1 MNQTVIFILAFA
13 YLLGLLVGAIPWV
26 NYGILGLGI
35 ILALATALKQV
46 YQQKQ
51 SRKARIQQFIKQK
64 ETRKDALTDPIEF
77 AAKIPK
83 PPRPKLP
90 FWVWLLAGITAFL
103 ASVYLQIRTP
113 QPATNDISQLIL
125 NSGNSQDLLIT
136 VRGEVG
142 SIPRLTRSG
151 RGQFW
156 LNVNQ
161 VNEITN
167 NNTPIAVSRDV
178 KGLVYVT
185 VPLLKATGLYP
196 GESVAIT
203 GSLYQPQPP
212 SNPGGFDF
220 YNYLAQQGSFAGL
233 RGRYISHDDSQPPPW
248 GLWKIRQRITR
259 AQAKLLGVPEGSLLS
274 AMVLGRLAVD
284 LPYDIRDTFV
294 QVGLAHILAASGFQV
309 SFLLGV
315 ILALTQRF
323 SPQIRFILGLLTL
336 LFYLGLTGIS
346 PSVLRATLM
355 GLAVLIALLTQRQTK
370 PLNVL
375 LLVAILLLI
384 VNPLWISDIGFQ
396 LSFLATLGLMV
407 TVPPLMQRLN
417 WMPPFFASLIAVPL
431 AVMIWTLPLQLYI
444 FKVLSPYS
452 ILVNIIASPLISIIT
467 LGGMASALVALFMP
481 GFGSAISQ
489 VLHYPILGLIETAD
503 YFSHLP
509 GNSIAVG
516 SISLIQLITLY
527 SLNLLIWGYFIWVNP
542 QENPKILTSKKGWIP
557 LLFAVTCA
565 ILIVVAPGWYTKTTQ
580 FQATILGTPKEPIL
594 VIEEKGKVT
603 LINSGSQNTAQFVV
617 LPFLNAQGVN
627 EIQGSV
633 ATHPQLGLSIGWP
646 FILENVPIKR
656 FYDNPAPKKTY
667 QATNDVILK
676 ALAQQKGAYVPLI
689 LRQPVMLGS
698 VKLELL
704 NPQPPIIRFEMGQN
718 IWTLLGE
725 TSINDQKQLMESQSL
740 TPTQVLWWSG
750 EPLSPEI
757 LSVFKPKI
765 AIASSN
771 SIDPKTVQILSQQ
784 QTQIFWTGRD
794 GAIRWTPT
802 QGFETTLDFDET
814 DGSLL

>member
-1 MNQTVIFILAFA
+1 MNQTVILILAFA
-13 YLLGLLVGAIPWV
+13 YLLGLLVGVIPGG
-26 NYGILGLGI
+26 NYAILGLGI
-35 ILALATALKQV
+35 ILAIATALKQV

-51 SRKARIQQFIKQK
+51 SRQARIKQFTRQKQ
-64 ETRKDALTDPIEF
+64 TRKDALTDPIEF
-77 AAKIPK
+77 VDKIPK
-83 PPRPKLP
+83 IPRPKIP
-90 FWVWLLAGITAFL
+90 FWVWLLAGIIAFL

-113 QPATNDISQLIL
+113 QPATNDISQLII

-136 VRGEVG
+136 VRGEVS

-156 LNVNQ
+156 LQVNQ

-167 NNTPIAVSRDV
+167 NNTTIAVSKDV
-178 KGLVYVT
+178 SGLVYVT

-196 GESVAIT
+196 GESIAIT
-203 GSLYQPQPP
+203 GSLYKPQPP

-220 YNYLAQQGSFAGL
+220 QNYLAQQGSFTGL

-259 AQAKLLGVPEGSLLS
+259 AQAQLLGVPKGSLLS

-284 LPYDIRDTFV
+284 LPYDIRDIFV

-315 ILALTQRF
+315 ILAITQKF
-323 SPQIRFILGLLTL
+323 SPRIRFGLGLLTL
-336 LFYLGLTGIS
+336 LIYLGLTGIS

-375 LLVAILLLI
+375 LIVAILLLI
-384 VNPLWISDIGFQ
+384 ANPTWIYDIGFQ

-407 TVPPLMQRLN
+407 TVPALMERLN

-431 AVMIWTLPLQLYI
+431 SALIWTLPLQLYF

-467 LGGMASALVALFMP
+467 LGGMASALSALLIP
-481 GFGSAISQ
+481 SFGSAIAQ
-489 VLHYPILGLIETAD
+489 FLNYPILGLIEIAK
-503 YFSHLP
+503 YFSQLP

-527 SLNLLIWGYFIWVNP
+527 SLIVIIWVYFTWINP
-542 QENPKILTSKKGWIP
+542 ASNPKFSRSKTQFIP
-557 LLFAVTCA
+557 VLFAVTLA
-565 ILIVVAPGWYTKTTQ
+565 LLIVIIPSWYTKTLG
-580 FQATILGTPKEPIL
+580 FQATLLSTPQEPIL
-594 VIEEKGKVT
+594 VIEEKGQVT
-603 LINSGSQNTAQFVV
+603 LINSGSQNTAKFAI
-617 LPFLNAQGVN
+617 LPFLNAQGIN
-627 EIQGSV
+627 AINNAV
-633 ATHPQLGLSIGWP
+633 ATHSQLGLSIGWP
-646 FILENVPIKR
+646 LILENIPIQT
-656 FYDNPAPKKTY
+656 FYDNPTPKKNY
-667 QATNDVILK
+667 QATNEIILK
-676 ALAQQKGAYVPLI
+676 ALAQQKGNYVSLTVG
-689 LRQPVMLGS
+689 QPIMLGS
-698 VKLELL
+698 VELELL
-704 NPQPPIIRFEMGQN
+704 NAQPPVIQFKIGQN
-718 IWTLLGE
+718 LWTLLGE
-725 TSINDQKQLMESQSL
+725 TSISEQQQLIQKLKS
-740 TPTQVLWWSG
+740 TQVLWWSG
-750 EPLSPEI
+750 ESLTPEL
-757 LSVFKPKI
+757 LSVLTPKI

-771 SIDPKTVQILSQQ
+771 SIDPKTVETLNQQ

-794 GAIRWTPT
+794 GALRWTPT
-802 QGFETTLDFDET
+802 QGFETTLDFDQT
-814 DGSLL
+814 DGSFL

>member
-1 MNQTVIFILAFA
+1 MAIFILAFA
-13 YLLGLLVGAIPWV
+13 YLLGLLVTAIPGG
-26 NYGILGLGI
+26 NYAILGLGI
-35 ILALATALKQV
+35 LLAIATALKQV

-51 SRKARIQQFIKQK
+51 FRKARIQQFIKQK
-64 ETRKDALTDPIEF
+64 ESRKDALKDPIEF
-77 AAKIPK
+77 SEKISK
-83 PPRPKLP
+83 TPRPKMP
-90 FWVWLLAGITAFL
+90 FWVWLLAGIIAFL

-113 QPATNDISQLIL
+113 QPASDDISNLIL

-136 VRGEVG
+136 VRGEIN

-156 LNVNQ
+156 LKANQ

-167 NNTPIAVSRDV
+167 NNTPISVGRDV
-178 KGLVYVT
+178 SGLVYVT
-185 VPLLKATGLYP
+185 LPLLKTTGLYP
-196 GESVAIT
+196 GESIAIT

-212 SNPGGFDF
+212 SNPGGFNF
-220 YNYLAQQGSFAGL
+220 KKYLAQQGAFAGL
-233 RGRYISHDDSQPPPW
+233 RGRYISHDDSQPAPW

-284 LPYDIRDTFV
+284 LPYEIRDIFV

-309 SFLLGV
+309 SFLLGI
-315 ILALTQRF
+315 ILAVTQRF
-323 SPQIRFILGLLTL
+323 SPKIRFSLGLLTL
-336 LFYLGLTGIS
+336 LLYLGLTGIS

-355 GLAVLIALLTQRQTK
+355 GLAVLIALVSQRQTK

-375 LLVAILLLI
+375 LGVAILLLI
-384 VNPLWISDIGFQ
+384 ANPTWIFDIGFQ

-407 TVPPLMQRLN
+407 TVPPLMQGLN

-431 AVMIWTLPLQLYI
+431 AVTIWTLPLQLYI
-444 FKVLSPYS
+444 FNVLSPYS

-467 LGGMASALVALFMP
+467 LGGMASALVALMLP
-481 GFGSAISQ
+481 GMGSLIAQ
-489 VLHYPILGLIETAD
+489 GLHYPIFGLIETAD
-503 YFSHLP
+503 YFSQLP

-516 SISLIQLITLY
+516 RISLMQLIALY
-527 SLNLLIWGYFIWVNP
+527 SLNLLIWGYFIWLNP
-542 QENPKILTSKKGWIP
+542 DSNPRFSTSKKGLIP
-557 LLFAVTCA
+557 ILFSVTLAV
-565 ILIVVAPGWYTKTTQ
+565 LIVVAPGWYTKTSQ

-594 VIEEKGKVT
+594 VIEEQGKVT
-603 LINSGSQNTAQFVV
+603 LINSGSQNTAKFVV

-627 EIQGSV
+627 EIQWSV
-633 ATHPQLGLSIGWP
+633 ATHSQLGLSIGWP
-646 FILENVPIKR
+646 LILENIPIKT

-676 ALAQQKGAYVPLI
+676 TLNQQKGSYIPLT
-689 LRQPVMLGS
+689 LGQPIMLGS
-698 VKLELL
+698 VQIELL
-704 NPQPPIIRFEMGQN
+704 NAQPPVIRFKLGQKV
-718 IWTLLGE
+718 WTLLGE
-725 TSINDQKQLMESQSL
+725 TTPNDQNQLLEGQKL

-750 EPLSPEI
+750 EPLTAEI
-757 LSVFKPKI
+757 LSVLKPEI

-771 SIDPKTVQILSQQ
+771 SIDAKTVETLSQQ

-794 GAIRWTPT
+794 GALRWTPT

-814 DGSLL
+814 DGSFL

>member
-1 MNQTVIFILAFA
+1 MVIFILAFA
-13 YLLGLLVGAIPWV
+13 YLLGLLVSAIPWG
-26 NYGILGLGI
+26 NLAILGLGI
-35 ILALATALKQV
+35 LLAIATALKQV

-51 SRKARIQQFIKQK
+51 FRKARIQQFIKQK
-64 ETRKDALTDPIEF
+64 ESRKDALKDPIEF
-77 AAKIPK
+77 SEKISK
-83 PPRPKLP
+83 TPRPKMP
-90 FWVWLLAGITAFL
+90 FWVWLLAGIIAFL

-113 QPATNDISQLIL
+113 QPASDDISNLIL

-136 VRGEVG
+136 VRGEIN

-156 LNVNQ
+156 LKANQ

-167 NNTPIAVSRDV
+167 NNTPISVGRDV
-178 KGLVYVT
+178 SGLVYVT
-185 VPLLKATGLYP
+185 LPLLKTTGLYP
-196 GESVAIT
+196 GESIAIT

-212 SNPGGFDF
+212 SNPGGFNF
-220 YNYLAQQGSFAGL
+220 KKYLAQQGAFAGL
-233 RGRYISHDDSQPPPW
+233 RGRYISHDDSQPAPW

-284 LPYDIRDTFV
+284 LPYEIRDIFV

-309 SFLLGV
+309 SFLLGI
-315 ILALTQRF
+315 ILAVTQRF
-323 SPQIRFILGLLTL
+323 SPKIRFSLGLLTL
-336 LFYLGLTGIS
+336 LLYLGLTGIS

-355 GLAVLIALLTQRQTK
+355 GLAVLIALVSQRQTK

-375 LLVAILLLI
+375 LGVAILLLI
-384 VNPLWISDIGFQ
+384 ANPTWIFDIGFQ

-407 TVPPLMQRLN
+407 TVPPLMQGLN

-431 AVMIWTLPLQLYI
+431 AVTIWTLPLQLYI
-444 FKVLSPYS
+444 FNVLSPYS

-467 LGGMASALVALFMP
+467 LGGMASALVALMLP
-481 GFGSAISQ
+481 GMGSLIAQ
-489 VLHYPILGLIETAD
+489 GLHYPIFGLIETAD
-503 YFSHLP
+503 YFSQLP

-516 SISLIQLITLY
+516 RISLMQLIALY
-527 SLNLLIWGYFIWVNP
+527 SLNLLIWGYFIWLNP
-542 QENPKILTSKKGWIP
+542 DSNPRFSTSKKGLIP
-557 LLFAVTCA
+557 ILFSVTLAV
-565 ILIVVAPGWYTKTTQ
+565 LIVVAPGWYTKTSQ

-594 VIEEKGKVT
+594 VIEEQGKVT
-603 LINSGSQNTAQFVV
+603 LINSGSQNTAKFVV

-627 EIQGSV
+627 EIQWSV
-633 ATHPQLGLSIGWP
+633 ATHSQLGLSIGWP
-646 FILENVPIKR
+646 LILENIPIKT

-667 QATNDVILK
+667 QATTDVILK
-676 ALAQQKGAYVPLI
+676 TLNQQKGSYIPLT
-689 LRQPVMLGS
+689 LGQPIMLGS
-698 VKLELL
+698 VQIELL
-704 NPQPPIIRFEMGQN
+704 NAQPPVIRFKLGQKV
-718 IWTLLGE
+718 WTLLGE
-725 TSINDQKQLMESQSL
+725 TTPNDQNQLLEGQKL

-750 EPLSPEI
+750 EPLTAEI
-757 LSVFKPKI
+757 LSVLKPEI

-771 SIDPKTVQILSQQ
+771 SIDAKTVETLSQQ

-794 GAIRWTPT
+794 GALRWTPT

-814 DGSLL
+814 DGSFL

>member
-1 MNQTVIFILAFA
+1 MVIFILAFA
-13 YLLGLLVGAIPWV
+13 YLLGLLVSAIPWG
-26 NYGILGLGI
+26 NLAILGLGI
-35 ILALATALKQV
+35 LLAIATALKQV

-51 SRKARIQQFIKQK
+51 FRKARIQQFIKQK
-64 ETRKDALTDPIEF
+64 ESRKDALKDPIEF
-77 AAKIPK
+77 SEKISK
-83 PPRPKLP
+83 TPRPKMP
-90 FWVWLLAGITAFL
+90 FWVWLLAGIIAFL

-113 QPATNDISQLIL
+113 QPASDDISNLIL

-136 VRGEVG
+136 VRGEIN

-156 LNVNQ
+156 LKANQ

-167 NNTPIAVSRDV
+167 NNTPISVGRDV
-178 KGLVYVT
+178 SGLVYVT
-185 VPLLKATGLYP
+185 LPLLKTTGLYP
-196 GESVAIT
+196 GESIAIT

-212 SNPGGFDF
+212 SNPGGFNF
-220 YNYLAQQGSFAGL
+220 KKYLAQQGAFAGL
-233 RGRYISHDDSQPPPW
+233 RGRYISHDDSQPAPW

-284 LPYDIRDTFV
+284 LPYEIRDIFV

-309 SFLLGV
+309 SFLLGI
-315 ILALTQRF
+315 ILAVTQRF
-323 SPQIRFILGLLTL
+323 SPKIRFSLGLLTL
-336 LFYLGLTGIS
+336 LLYLGLTGIS

-355 GLAVLIALLTQRQTK
+355 GLAVLIALVSQRQTK

-375 LLVAILLLI
+375 LGVAILLLI
-384 VNPLWISDIGFQ
+384 ANPTWIFDIGFQ
-396 LSFLATLGLMV
+396 LSFLATLGLMG
-407 TVPPLMQRLN
+407 TVPPLMQGLN

-431 AVMIWTLPLQLYI
+431 AVTIWTLPLQLYI
-444 FKVLSPYS
+444 FNVLSPYS

-467 LGGMASALVALFMP
+467 LGGMASALVALMLP
-481 GFGSAISQ
+481 GMGSLIAQ
-489 VLHYPILGLIETAD
+489 GLHYPIFGLIETAD
-503 YFSHLP
+503 YFSQLP

-516 SISLIQLITLY
+516 RISLMQLIALY
-527 SLNLLIWGYFIWVNP
+527 SLNLLIWGYFIWLNP
-542 QENPKILTSKKGWIP
+542 DSNPRFSTSKKGLIP
-557 LLFAVTCA
+557 ILFSVTLAV
-565 ILIVVAPGWYTKTTQ
+565 LIVVAPGWYTKTSQ

-594 VIEEKGKVT
+594 VIEEQGKVT
-603 LINSGSQNTAQFVV
+603 LINSGSQNTAKFVV

-627 EIQGSV
+627 EIQWSV
-633 ATHPQLGLSIGWP
+633 ATHSQLGLSIGWP
-646 FILENVPIKR
+646 LILENIPIKT

-676 ALAQQKGAYVPLI
+676 TLNQQKGSYIPLT
-689 LRQPVMLGS
+689 LGQPIMLGS
-698 VKLELL
+698 VQIELL
-704 NPQPPIIRFEMGQN
+704 NAQPPVIRFKLGQKV
-718 IWTLLGE
+718 WTLLGE
-725 TSINDQKQLMESQSL
+725 TTPNDQNQLLEGQKL

-750 EPLSPEI
+750 EPLTAEI
-757 LSVFKPKI
+757 LSVLKPEI

-771 SIDPKTVQILSQQ
+771 SIDAKTVETLSQQ

-794 GAIRWTPT
+794 GALRWTPT

-814 DGSLL
+814 DGSFL

>member
-1 MNQTVIFILAFA
+1 MNQTVILILAFA
-13 YLLGLLVGAIPWV
+13 YLLGLLVGAIPGG
-26 NYGILGLGI
+26 NYALLGLGI
-35 ILALATALKQV
+35 ILAIATALQQI

-77 AAKIPK
+77 ATKVPK
-83 PPRPKLP
+83 LPRPKLP

-103 ASVYLQIRTP
+103 ASVYLQIKTP
-113 QPATNDISQLIL
+113 QPSLNDISQLIL

-136 VRGEVG
+136 VRGEVN

-156 LNVNQ
+156 LKVNQ

-178 KGLVYVT
+178 TGLVYVT

-196 GESVAIT
+196 GESIAIT
-203 GSLYQPQPP
+203 GSLYKPQPP
-212 SNPGGFDF
+212 SNPGGFNF
-220 YNYLAQQGSFAGL
+220 QNYLAQQGSFAGL

-284 LPYDIRDTFV
+284 LPYNIRDIFV

-309 SFLLGV
+309 SFLLGI
-315 ILALTQRF
+315 ILAITQKF
-323 SPQIRFILGLLTL
+323 SPTVRFNLGLLTL
-336 LFYLGLTGIS
+336 LIYLGLTGIS

-355 GLAVLIALLTQRQTK
+355 GLAVLIALVTQRQTK
-370 PLNVL
+370 PLSVL
-375 LLVAILLLI
+375 LMVAILLLI
-384 VNPLWISDIGFQ
+384 VNPTWIFDIGFQ

-407 TVPPLMQRLN
+407 TVPSLMQGLN

-431 AVMIWTLPLQLYI
+431 AAIIWTLPLQLYV
-444 FKVLSPYS
+444 FKALCPYS

-467 LGGMASALVALFMP
+467 LGGMASALVSLFLP
-481 GFGSAISQ
+481 GLGSAIAQ
-489 VLHYPILGLIETAD
+489 LLHYPILGLIETAD
-503 YFSHLP
+503 YFSQLP

-516 SISLIQLITLY
+516 SISLIQLIVLY
-527 SLNLLIWGYFIWVNP
+527 SLNLLIWAYFTVINRPSNP
-542 QENPKILTSKKGWIP
+542 RFASSKKGLIP
-557 LLFAVTCA
+557 ILFTVTIAV
-565 ILIVVAPGWYTKTTQ
+565 LIVVVPSWYTKNIQ
-580 FQATILGTPKEPIL
+580 FQATILSTPKEPIL

-603 LINSGSQNTAQFVV
+603 LINSGSQNTAQFAV

-633 ATHPQLGLSIGWP
+633 ATHSQLGLSIGWP
-646 FILENVPIKR
+646 LILENIPIKT

-667 QATNDVILK
+667 QATNEVILK
-676 ALAQQKGAYVPLI
+676 TLAQQKGAYVPLK

-698 VKLELL
+698 VKIELL
-704 NPQPPIIRFEMGQN
+704 NAQPPVIQFQIGQN
-718 IWTLLGE
+718 TWTLLGE
-725 TSINDQKQLMESQSL
+725 TSPSDQQQLIQTQSVNS
-740 TPTQVLWWSG
+740 TQVLWWSG
-750 EPLSPEI
+750 EPLTPEL
-757 LSVFKPKI
+757 LSVLTPKI

-771 SIDPKTVQILSQQ
+771 SIDPKTVETLSQQ

-794 GAIRWTPT
+794 GALRWTPT
-802 QGFETTLDFDET
+802 QGFETTLDFDQT
-814 DGSLL
+814 DGSFL

>member
-1 MNQTVIFILAFA
+1 MVILILAFA
-13 YLLGLLVGAIPWV
+13 YLLGLLVTAIPGG
-26 NYGILGLGI
+26 NYAILGLGI
-35 ILALATALKQV
+35 LLAIATALKQV

-51 SRKARIQQFIKQK
+51 FRKARIQQFIKQK
-64 ETRKDALTDPIEF
+64 ETRKDALKDPIEF
-77 AAKIPK
+77 ADKISK
-83 PPRPKLP
+83 TPRPKMP
-90 FWVWLLAGITAFL
+90 FWVWLLAGIIAFL

-113 QPATNDISQLIL
+113 QPASDDISNLIL

-136 VRGEVG
+136 VRGEIN

-156 LNVNQ
+156 LKANQ

-167 NNTPIAVSRDV
+167 NNTPISVGRDV
-178 KGLVYVT
+178 SGLVYVT
-185 VPLLKATGLYP
+185 LPLLKTTGLYP
-196 GESVAIT
+196 GESIAIT

-212 SNPGGFDF
+212 SNPGGFNF
-220 YNYLAQQGSFAGL
+220 KKYLAQQGAFAGL
-233 RGRYISHDDSQPPPW
+233 RGRYISHDDSQPAPW

-284 LPYDIRDTFV
+284 LPYEIRDIFV

-309 SFLLGV
+309 SFLLGI
-315 ILALTQRF
+315 ILAVTQRF
-323 SPQIRFILGLLTL
+323 SPKIRFSLGLLTL
-336 LFYLGLTGIS
+336 LLYLGLTGIS

-355 GLAVLIALLTQRQTK
+355 GLAVLIALVSQRQTK

-375 LLVAILLLI
+375 LGVAILLLI
-384 VNPLWISDIGFQ
+384 ANPTWIFDIGFQ

-407 TVPPLMQRLN
+407 TVPPLMQGLN

-431 AVMIWTLPLQLYI
+431 AVTIWTLPLQLYI
-444 FKVLSPYS
+444 FNVLSPYS

-467 LGGMASALVALFMP
+467 LGGMASALVALMLP
-481 GFGSAISQ
+481 GMGSLIAQ
-489 VLHYPILGLIETAD
+489 GLHYPIFGLIETAD
-503 YFSHLP
+503 YFSQLP

-516 SISLIQLITLY
+516 RISLMQLIALY
-527 SLNLLIWGYFIWVNP
+527 SLNLLIWGYFIWFNSDSNP
-542 QENPKILTSKKGWIP
+542 RFSTSKKGLIP
-557 LLFAVTCA
+557 ILFSVTLAV
-565 ILIVVAPGWYTKTTQ
+565 LIVVAPGWYTKTSQ

-594 VIEEKGKVT
+594 VIEEQGKVT
-603 LINSGSQNTAQFVV
+603 LINSGSQNTAKFVV

-627 EIQGSV
+627 EIQWSV
-633 ATHPQLGLSIGWP
+633 ATHSQLGLSIGWP
-646 FILENVPIKR
+646 LILENVPIKT

-676 ALAQQKGAYVPLI
+676 TLNQQKGSYIPLT
-689 LRQPVMLGS
+689 LGQPIMLGS
-698 VKLELL
+698 VQIELL
-704 NPQPPIIRFEMGQN
+704 NAQPPVIRFKLGQKV
-718 IWTLLGE
+718 WTLLGE
-725 TSINDQKQLMESQSL
+725 TTPNDQNQLLEGQKL

-750 EPLSPEI
+750 EPLTAEI
-757 LSVFKPKI
+757 LSVLKPEI

-771 SIDPKTVQILSQQ
+771 SIDPKTVETLSQQ
-784 QTQIFWTGRD
+784 RTQIFWTGRD
-794 GAIRWTPT
+794 GALRWTPT

-814 DGSLL
+814 DGSFL

>member
-1 MNQTVIFILAFA
+1 MVILILAFA
-13 YLLGLLVGAIPWV
+13 YLLGLLVTAIPGG
-26 NYGILGLGI
+26 NYAILGLGI
-35 ILALATALKQV
+35 LLAIATALKQV

-51 SRKARIQQFIKQK
+51 FRKARIQQFIKQK
-64 ETRKDALTDPIEF
+64 ETRKDALKDPIEF
-77 AAKIPK
+77 ADKISK
-83 PPRPKLP
+83 TPRPKMP
-90 FWVWLLAGITAFL
+90 FWVWLLAGIIAFL

-113 QPATNDISQLIL
+113 QPASDDISNLIL

-136 VRGEVG
+136 VRGEIN

-156 LNVNQ
+156 LKANQ

-167 NNTPIAVSRDV
+167 NNTPISVGRDV
-178 KGLVYVT
+178 SGLVYVT
-185 VPLLKATGLYP
+185 LPLLKTTGLYP
-196 GESVAIT
+196 GESIAIT

-212 SNPGGFDF
+212 SNPGGFNF
-220 YNYLAQQGSFAGL
+220 KKYLAQQGAFAGL
-233 RGRYISHDDSQPPPW
+233 RGRYISHDDSQPAPW

-284 LPYDIRDTFV
+284 LPYEIRDIFV

-309 SFLLGV
+309 SFLLGI
-315 ILALTQRF
+315 ILAVTQRF
-323 SPQIRFILGLLTL
+323 SPKIRFSLGLLTL
-336 LFYLGLTGIS
+336 LLYLGLTGIS

-355 GLAVLIALLTQRQTK
+355 GLAVLIALVSQRQTK

-375 LLVAILLLI
+375 LGVAILLLI
-384 VNPLWISDIGFQ
+384 ANPTWIFDIGFQ

-407 TVPPLMQRLN
+407 TVPPLMQGLN

-431 AVMIWTLPLQLYI
+431 AVTIWTLPLQLYI
-444 FKVLSPYS
+444 FNVLSPYS

-467 LGGMASALVALFMP
+467 LGGMASALVALMLP
-481 GFGSAISQ
+481 GMGSLIAQ
-489 VLHYPILGLIETAD
+489 GLHYPIFGLIETAD
-503 YFSHLP
+503 YFSQLP

-516 SISLIQLITLY
+516 RISLMQLIALY
-527 SLNLLIWGYFIWVNP
+527 SLNLLIWGYFIWFNSDSNP
-542 QENPKILTSKKGWIP
+542 RFSTSKKGLIP
-557 LLFAVTCA
+557 ILFCVTLAV
-565 ILIVVAPGWYTKTTQ
+565 LIVVAPGWYTKTSQ

-594 VIEEKGKVT
+594 VIEEQGKVT
-603 LINSGSQNTAQFVV
+603 LINSGSQNTAKFVV

-627 EIQGSV
+627 EIHWSV
-633 ATHPQLGLSIGWP
+633 ATHSQLGLSIGWP
-646 FILENVPIKR
+646 LILENIPIKT

-676 ALAQQKGAYVPLI
+676 TLNQQKGSYIPLT
-689 LRQPVMLGS
+689 LGQPIMLGS
-698 VKLELL
+698 VQIELL
-704 NPQPPIIRFEMGQN
+704 NAQPPVIRFKLGQKV
-718 IWTLLGE
+718 WTLLGE
-725 TSINDQKQLMESQSL
+725 TTPNDQNQLLEGQKL

-750 EPLSPEI
+750 EPLTAEI
-757 LSVFKPKI
+757 LSVLKPEI

-771 SIDPKTVQILSQQ
+771 SIDAKTVETLSQQ

-794 GAIRWTPT
+794 GALRWTPT

-814 DGSLL
+814 DGSFL

>member
-1 MNQTVIFILAFA
+1 MNQTVILILAFA
-13 YLLGLLVGAIPWV
+13 YLLGLLVGVIPGG
-26 NYGILGLGI
+26 NYAILGLGI
-35 ILALATALKQV
+35 ILAIATALQQL

-51 SRKARIQQFIKQK
+51 SRQARIKQFTHQKQ
-64 ETRKDALTDPIEF
+64 TRKDALTDPIEF
-77 AAKIPK
+77 AAKVPK
-83 PPRPKLP
+83 ITRPKFP

-113 QPATNDISQLIL
+113 QPAANDISQLII

-136 VRGEVG
+136 VRGEVS

-156 LNVNQ
+156 LEVNQ

-167 NNTPIAVSRDV
+167 NNTPISVSKDV
-178 KGLVYVT
+178 SGLVYVT

-196 GESVAIT
+196 GESIAIT
-203 GSLYQPQPP
+203 GSLYKPQPP

-220 YNYLAQQGSFAGL
+220 QNYLAQQGSFTGL

-259 AQAKLLGVPEGSLLS
+259 AQAQLLGVPNGSLLS

-284 LPYDIRDTFV
+284 LPYDIRDIFV

-309 SFLLGV
+309 SFLLGI
-315 ILALTQRF
+315 ILAITQKFSPKVRF
-323 SPQIRFILGLLTL
+323 SLGLLTL
-336 LFYLGLTGIS
+336 LIYLGLTGIS
-346 PSVLRATLM
+346 PSVLRASLM

-370 PLNVL
+370 PLSVL
-375 LLVAILLLI
+375 LIVAILLLI
-384 VNPLWISDIGFQ
+384 VNPAWIFDIGFQ
-396 LSFLATLGLMV
+396 LSFLATLGLLV
-407 TVPPLMQRLN
+407 TVPPLMERLN

-431 AVMIWTLPLQLYI
+431 AAMIWTLPLQLYV

-452 ILVNIIASPLISIIT
+452 ILVNIVASPLISLIT
-467 LGGMASALVALFMP
+467 LGGMASALSALLLP
-481 GFGSAISQ
+481 SLGSAIAQ
-489 VLHYPILGLIETAD
+489 FLYYPILGLIEIAK

-527 SLNLLIWGYFIWVNP
+527 SLNLLIWAYFTRINP
-542 QENPKILTSKKGWIP
+542 ESNPRFSLSKKGFIP
-557 LLFAVTCA
+557 ILFTVTLALL
-565 ILIVVAPGWYTKTTQ
+565 IIIVPSWYTKTAQ
-580 FQATILGTPKEPIL
+580 FQATILSTPKEPIL
-594 VIEEKGKVT
+594 VIEEKGQVT
-603 LINSGSQNTAQFVV
+603 LINSGSQNTAKFAV

-627 EIQGSV
+627 EITNSV

-646 FILENVPIKR
+646 LILENIPIKT

-667 QATNDVILK
+667 QATNETILK
-676 ALAQQKGAYVPLI
+676 VLAQQKGNYIPLK
-689 LRQPVMLGS
+689 LRQPIILGS
-698 VKLELL
+698 VKIELL
-704 NPQPPIIRFEMGQN
+704 NAQPPVIQFKIGQN
-718 IWTLLGE
+718 TWTLLGA
-725 TSINDQKQLMESQSL
+725 TSASDQQQLIQNQNLSS
-740 TPTQVLWWSG
+740 TQVLWWSG
-750 EPLSPEI
+750 EPLTPEL
-757 LSVFKPKI
+757 LSVLTPKI

-771 SIDPKTVQILSQQ
+771 SIDPKTVETLAKQR
-784 QTQIFWTGRD
+784 TQIFWTGRD
-794 GAIRWTPT
+794 GALRWTPT
-802 QGFETTLDFDET
+802 QGFETTLDFDQT

>member
-1 MNQTVIFILAFA
+1 MVIFILAFA
-13 YLLGLLVGAIPWV
+13 YLLGLLVSAIPWG
-26 NYGILGLGI
+26 NLAILGLGI
-35 ILALATALKQV
+35 LLAIATALKQV

-51 SRKARIQQFIKQK
+51 FRKARIQQFIKQK
-64 ETRKDALTDPIEF
+64 ETRKDALKDPIEF
-77 AAKIPK
+77 SEKISK
-83 PPRPKLP
+83 TPRPKMP
-90 FWVWLLAGITAFL
+90 FWVWLLAGIIAFL

-113 QPATNDISQLIL
+113 QPASDDISNLIL

-136 VRGEVG
+136 VRGEIN

-156 LNVNQ
+156 LKANQ

-167 NNTPIAVSRDV
+167 NNTPISVGRDV
-178 KGLVYVT
+178 SGLVYVT
-185 VPLLKATGLYP
+185 LPLLKTTGLYP
-196 GESVAIT
+196 GESIAIT

-212 SNPGGFDF
+212 SNPGGFNF
-220 YNYLAQQGSFAGL
+220 KKYLAQQGAFAGL
-233 RGRYISHDDSQPPPW
+233 RGRYISHDDSQPAPW

-284 LPYDIRDTFV
+284 LPYEIRDIFV

-309 SFLLGV
+309 SFLLGI
-315 ILALTQRF
+315 ILAVTQRF
-323 SPQIRFILGLLTL
+323 SPKIRFSLGLLTL
-336 LFYLGLTGIS
+336 LLYLGLTGIS

-355 GLAVLIALLTQRQTK
+355 GLAVLIALVSQRQTK

-375 LLVAILLLI
+375 LGVAILLLI
-384 VNPLWISDIGFQ
+384 ANPTWIFDIGFQ

-407 TVPPLMQRLN
+407 TVPPLMQGLN

-431 AVMIWTLPLQLYI
+431 AVTIWTLPLQLYI
-444 FKVLSPYS
+444 FNVLSPYS

-467 LGGMASALVALFMP
+467 LGGMASALVALMLP
-481 GFGSAISQ
+481 GMGSLIAQ
-489 VLHYPILGLIETAD
+489 GLHYPIFGLIETAD
-503 YFSHLP
+503 YFSQLP

-516 SISLIQLITLY
+516 RISLMQLIALY
-527 SLNLLIWGYFIWVNP
+527 SLNLLIWGYFIWLNP
-542 QENPKILTSKKGWIP
+542 DSNPRFSTSKKGLIP
-557 LLFAVTCA
+557 ILFSVTLAV
-565 ILIVVAPGWYTKTTQ
+565 LIVVAPGWYTKTSQ

-594 VIEEKGKVT
+594 VIEEQGKVT
-603 LINSGSQNTAQFVV
+603 LINSGSQNTAKFVV

-627 EIQGSV
+627 EIQWSV
-633 ATHPQLGLSIGWP
+633 ATHSQLGLSIGWP
-646 FILENVPIKR
+646 LILENIPIKT

-676 ALAQQKGAYVPLI
+676 TLNQQKGSYIPLT
-689 LRQPVMLGS
+689 LGQPIMLGS
-698 VKLELL
+698 VQIELL
-704 NPQPPIIRFEMGQN
+704 NAQPPVIRFKLGQKV
-718 IWTLLGE
+718 WTLLGE
-725 TSINDQKQLMESQSL
+725 TTPNDQNQLLEGQKL

-750 EPLSPEI
+750 EPLTAEI
-757 LSVFKPKI
+757 LSVLKPEI

-771 SIDPKTVQILSQQ
+771 SIDAKTVETLSQQ

-794 GAIRWTPT
+794 GALRWTPT

-814 DGSLL
+814 DGSFL

>member
-1 MNQTVIFILAFA
+1 MAIFILAFA
-13 YLLGLLVGAIPWV
+13 YLLGLLVSAIPWG
-26 NYGILGLGI
+26 NLAILGLGI
-35 ILALATALKQV
+35 LLAIATALKQV

-51 SRKARIQQFIKQK
+51 FRKARIQQFIKQK
-64 ETRKDALTDPIEF
+64 ESRKDALKDPIEF
-77 AAKIPK
+77 SEKISK
-83 PPRPKLP
+83 TPRPKMP
-90 FWVWLLAGITAFL
+90 FWVWLLAGIIAFL

-113 QPATNDISQLIL
+113 QPASDDISNLIL

-136 VRGEVG
+136 VRGEIN

-156 LNVNQ
+156 LKANQ

-167 NNTPIAVSRDV
+167 NNTPISVGRDV
-178 KGLVYVT
+178 SGLVYVT
-185 VPLLKATGLYP
+185 LPLLKTTGLYP
-196 GESVAIT
+196 GESIAIT

-212 SNPGGFDF
+212 SNPGGFNF
-220 YNYLAQQGSFAGL
+220 KKYLAQQGAFAGL
-233 RGRYISHDDSQPPPW
+233 RGRYISHDDSQPAPW

-284 LPYDIRDTFV
+284 LPYEIRDIFV

-309 SFLLGV
+309 SFLLGI
-315 ILALTQRF
+315 ILAVTQRF
-323 SPQIRFILGLLTL
+323 SPKIRFSLGLLTL
-336 LFYLGLTGIS
+336 LLYLGLTGIS

-355 GLAVLIALLTQRQTK
+355 GLAVLIALVSQRQTK

-375 LLVAILLLI
+375 LGVAILLLI
-384 VNPLWISDIGFQ
+384 ANPTWIFDIGFQ

-407 TVPPLMQRLN
+407 TVPPLMQGLN

-431 AVMIWTLPLQLYI
+431 AVTIWTLPLQLYI
-444 FKVLSPYS
+444 FNVLSPYS

-467 LGGMASALVALFMP
+467 LGGMASALVALMLP
-481 GFGSAISQ
+481 GMGSLIAQ
-489 VLHYPILGLIETAD
+489 GLHYPIFGLIETAD
-503 YFSHLP
+503 YFSQLP

-516 SISLIQLITLY
+516 RISLMQLIALY
-527 SLNLLIWGYFIWVNP
+527 SLNLLIWGYFIWLNP
-542 QENPKILTSKKGWIP
+542 DSNPRFSTSKKGLIP
-557 LLFAVTCA
+557 ILFSVTLAV
-565 ILIVVAPGWYTKTTQ
+565 LIVVAPGWYTKTSQ

-594 VIEEKGKVT
+594 VIEEQGKVT
-603 LINSGSQNTAQFVV
+603 LINSGSQNTAKFVV

-627 EIQGSV
+627 EIQWSV
-633 ATHPQLGLSIGWP
+633 ATHSQLGLSIGWP
-646 FILENVPIKR
+646 LILENIPIKT

-676 ALAQQKGAYVPLI
+676 TLNQQKGSYIPLT
-689 LRQPVMLGS
+689 LGQPIMLGS
-698 VKLELL
+698 VQIELL
-704 NPQPPIIRFEMGQN
+704 NAQPPVIRFKLGQKV
-718 IWTLLGE
+718 WTLLGE
-725 TSINDQKQLMESQSL
+725 TTPNDQNQLLEGQKL

-750 EPLSPEI
+750 EPLTAEI
-757 LSVFKPKI
+757 LSVLKPEI

-771 SIDPKTVQILSQQ
+771 SIDAKTVETLSQQ
-784 QTQIFWTGRD
+784 RTQIFWTGRD
-794 GAIRWTPT
+794 GALRWTPT

-814 DGSLL
+814 DGSFL

>member
-1 MNQTVIFILAFA
+1 MVILILAFA
-13 YLLGLLVGAIPWV
+13 YLLGLLVTAIPGG
-26 NYGILGLGI
+26 NYAILGLGI
-35 ILALATALKQV
+35 LLAIATALKQV

-51 SRKARIQQFIKQK
+51 FRKARIQQFIKQK
-64 ETRKDALTDPIEF
+64 ETRKDALKDPIEF
-77 AAKIPK
+77 ADKISK
-83 PPRPKLP
+83 TPRPKMP
-90 FWVWLLAGITAFL
+90 FWVWLLAGIIAFL

-113 QPATNDISQLIL
+113 QPASDDISNLIL

-136 VRGEVG
+136 VRGEIN

-156 LNVNQ
+156 LKANQ

-167 NNTPIAVSRDV
+167 NNTPISVGRDV
-178 KGLVYVT
+178 SGLVYVT
-185 VPLLKATGLYP
+185 LPLLKTTGLYP
-196 GESVAIT
+196 GESIAIT

-212 SNPGGFDF
+212 SNPGGFNF
-220 YNYLAQQGSFAGL
+220 KKYLAQQGAFAGL
-233 RGRYISHDDSQPPPW
+233 RGRYISHDDSQPAPW

-284 LPYDIRDTFV
+284 LPYEIRDIFV

-309 SFLLGV
+309 SFLLGI
-315 ILALTQRF
+315 ILAVTQRF
-323 SPQIRFILGLLTL
+323 SPKIRFGLGLLTL
-336 LFYLGLTGIS
+336 LLYLGLTGIS

-355 GLAVLIALLTQRQTK
+355 GLAVLIALVTQRQTK

-375 LLVAILLLI
+375 LGVAILLLI
-384 VNPLWISDIGFQ
+384 ANPTWIFDIGFQ

-407 TVPPLMQRLN
+407 TVPPLMQGLN

-431 AVMIWTLPLQLYI
+431 AVTIWTLPLQLYI
-444 FKVLSPYS
+444 FNVLSPYS

-467 LGGMASALVALFMP
+467 LGGMASALVALMLP
-481 GFGSAISQ
+481 GMGSLIAQ
-489 VLHYPILGLIETAD
+489 GLHYPIFGLIETAD
-503 YFSHLP
+503 YFSQLP

-516 SISLIQLITLY
+516 RISLMQLIALY
-527 SLNLLIWGYFIWVNP
+527 SLNLLIWGYFIWFNSDSNP
-542 QENPKILTSKKGWIP
+542 RFSTSKKGLIP
-557 LLFAVTCA
+557 ILFCVTLAV
-565 ILIVVAPGWYTKTTQ
+565 LIVVAPGWYTKTSQ

-594 VIEEKGKVT
+594 VIEEQGKVT
-603 LINSGSQNTAQFVV
+603 LINSGSQNTAKFVV

-627 EIQGSV
+627 EIHWSV
-633 ATHPQLGLSIGWP
+633 ATHSQLGLSIGWP
-646 FILENVPIKR
+646 LILENVPIKT

-676 ALAQQKGAYVPLI
+676 TLNQQKGSYIPLT
-689 LRQPVMLGS
+689 LGQPIMLGS
-698 VKLELL
+698 VQIELL
-704 NPQPPIIRFEMGQN
+704 NAQPPVIRFKLGQKV
-718 IWTLLGE
+718 WTLLGE
-725 TSINDQKQLMESQSL
+725 TTPNDQNQLLEGQKL

-750 EPLSPEI
+750 EPLTAEI
-757 LSVFKPKI
+757 LSVLKPEI

-771 SIDPKTVQILSQQ
+771 SIDPKTVETLSQQ
-784 QTQIFWTGRD
+784 RTQIFWTGRD
-794 GAIRWTPT
+794 GALRWTPT

-814 DGSLL
+814 DGSFL

>member
-1 MNQTVIFILAFA
+1 MVILILAFA
-13 YLLGLLVGAIPWV
+13 YLLGLLVTAIPGG
-26 NYGILGLGI
+26 NYAILGLGI
-35 ILALATALKQV
+35 LLAIATALKQV

-51 SRKARIQQFIKQK
+51 FRKARIQQFIKQK
-64 ETRKDALTDPIEF
+64 ETRKDALKDPIEF
-77 AAKIPK
+77 ADKISK
-83 PPRPKLP
+83 TPRPKMP
-90 FWVWLLAGITAFL
+90 FWVWLLAGIIAFL

-113 QPATNDISQLIL
+113 QPASDDISNLIL

-136 VRGEVG
+136 VRGEIN

-156 LNVNQ
+156 LKANQ

-167 NNTPIAVSRDV
+167 NNTPISVGRDV
-178 KGLVYVT
+178 SGLVYVT
-185 VPLLKATGLYP
+185 LPLLKTTGLYP
-196 GESVAIT
+196 GESIAIT

-212 SNPGGFDF
+212 SNPGGFNF
-220 YNYLAQQGSFAGL
+220 KKYLAQQGAFAGL
-233 RGRYISHDDSQPPPW
+233 RGRYISHDDSQPAPW

-284 LPYDIRDTFV
+284 LPYEIRDIFV

-309 SFLLGV
+309 SFLLGI
-315 ILALTQRF
+315 ILAVTQRF
-323 SPQIRFILGLLTL
+323 SPKIRFGLGLLTL
-336 LFYLGLTGIS
+336 LLYLGLTGIS

-355 GLAVLIALLTQRQTK
+355 GLAVLIALVTQRQTK

-375 LLVAILLLI
+375 LGVAILLLI
-384 VNPLWISDIGFQ
+384 ANPTWIFDIGFQ

-407 TVPPLMQRLN
+407 TVPPLMQGLN

-431 AVMIWTLPLQLYI
+431 AVTIWTLPLQLYI
-444 FKVLSPYS
+444 FNVLSPYS

-467 LGGMASALVALFMP
+467 LGGMASALVALMLP
-481 GFGSAISQ
+481 GMGSLIAQ
-489 VLHYPILGLIETAD
+489 GLHYPIFGLIETAD
-503 YFSHLP
+503 YFSQLP

-516 SISLIQLITLY
+516 RISLMQLIALY
-527 SLNLLIWGYFIWVNP
+527 SLNLLIWGYFIWFNSDSNP
-542 QENPKILTSKKGWIP
+542 RFSTSKKGLIP
-557 LLFAVTCA
+557 ILFCVTLAV
-565 ILIVVAPGWYTKTTQ
+565 LIVVAPGWYTKTSQ

-594 VIEEKGKVT
+594 VIEEQGKVT
-603 LINSGSQNTAQFVV
+603 LINSGSQNTAKFVV

-627 EIQGSV
+627 EIQWSV
-633 ATHPQLGLSIGWP
+633 ATHSQLGLSIGWP
-646 FILENVPIKR
+646 LILENIPIKT

-676 ALAQQKGAYVPLI
+676 TLNQQKGSYIPLT
-689 LRQPVMLGS
+689 LGQPIMLGS
-698 VKLELL
+698 VQIELL
-704 NPQPPIIRFEMGQN
+704 NAQPPVIRFKLGQKV
-718 IWTLLGE
+718 WTLLGE
-725 TSINDQKQLMESQSL
+725 TTPNDQNQLLEGQKL

-750 EPLSPEI
+750 EPLTAEI
-757 LSVFKPKI
+757 LSVLKPEI

-771 SIDPKTVQILSQQ
+771 SIDPKTVETLSQQ
-784 QTQIFWTGRD
+784 RTQIFWTGRD
-794 GAIRWTPT
+794 GALRWTPT

-814 DGSLL
+814 DGSFL

>member
-1 MNQTVIFILAFA
+1 MVILILAFA
-13 YLLGLLVGAIPWV
+13 YLLGLLVTAIPGG
-26 NYGILGLGI
+26 NYAILGLGI
-35 ILALATALKQV
+35 LLAIATALKQV

-51 SRKARIQQFIKQK
+51 FRKARIQQFIKQK
-64 ETRKDALTDPIEF
+64 ETRKDALKDPIEF
-77 AAKIPK
+77 ADKISK
-83 PPRPKLP
+83 TPRPKMP
-90 FWVWLLAGITAFL
+90 FWVWLLAGIIAFL

-113 QPATNDISQLIL
+113 QPASDDISNLIL

-136 VRGEVG
+136 VRGEIN

-156 LNVNQ
+156 LKANQ

-167 NNTPIAVSRDV
+167 NNTPISVGRDV
-178 KGLVYVT
+178 SGLVYVT
-185 VPLLKATGLYP
+185 LPLLKTTGLYP
-196 GESVAIT
+196 GESIAIT

-212 SNPGGFDF
+212 SNPGGFNF
-220 YNYLAQQGSFAGL
+220 KKYLAQQGAFAGL
-233 RGRYISHDDSQPPPW
+233 RGRYISHDDSQPAPW

-284 LPYDIRDTFV
+284 LPYEIRDIFV

-309 SFLLGV
+309 SFLLGI
-315 ILALTQRF
+315 ILAVTQRF
-323 SPQIRFILGLLTL
+323 SPKIRFGLGLLTL
-336 LFYLGLTGIS
+336 LLYLGLTGIS

-355 GLAVLIALLTQRQTK
+355 GIAVLIALVTQRQTK

-375 LLVAILLLI
+375 LGVAILLLI
-384 VNPLWISDIGFQ
+384 ANPTWIFDIGFQ

-407 TVPPLMQRLN
+407 TVPPLMQGLN

-431 AVMIWTLPLQLYI
+431 AVTIWTLPLQLYI
-444 FKVLSPYS
+444 FNVLSPYS

-467 LGGMASALVALFMP
+467 LGGMASALVALMLP
-481 GFGSAISQ
+481 GMGSLIAQ
-489 VLHYPILGLIETAD
+489 GLHYPIFGLIETAD
-503 YFSHLP
+503 YFSQLP

-516 SISLIQLITLY
+516 RISLMQLIALY
-527 SLNLLIWGYFIWVNP
+527 SLNLLIWGYFIWLNP
-542 QENPKILTSKKGWIP
+542 DSNPRFSTSKKGLIP
-557 LLFAVTCA
+557 ILFSVTLAV
-565 ILIVVAPGWYTKTTQ
+565 LIVVAPGWYTKTSQ

-594 VIEEKGKVT
+594 VIEEQGKVT
-603 LINSGSQNTAQFVV
+603 LINSGSQNTAKFVV

-627 EIQGSV
+627 EIQWSV
-633 ATHPQLGLSIGWP
+633 ATHSQLGLSIGWP
-646 FILENVPIKR
+646 LILENIPIKT

-676 ALAQQKGAYVPLI
+676 TLNQQKGSYIPLT
-689 LRQPVMLGS
+689 LGQPIMLGS
-698 VKLELL
+698 VQIELL
-704 NPQPPIIRFEMGQN
+704 NAQPPVIRFKLGQKV
-718 IWTLLGE
+718 WTLLGE
-725 TSINDQKQLMESQSL
+725 TTPNDQNQLLEGQKL

-750 EPLSPEI
+750 EPLTAEI
-757 LSVFKPKI
+757 LSVLKPEI

-771 SIDPKTVQILSQQ
+771 SIDAKTVETLSQQ

-794 GAIRWTPT
+794 GALRWTPT

-814 DGSLL
+814 DGSFL

>member
-1 MNQTVIFILAFA
+1 MVILILAFA
-13 YLLGLLVGAIPWV
+13 YLLGLLVTAIPGG
-26 NYGILGLGI
+26 NYAILGLGI
-35 ILALATALKQV
+35 LLAIATALKQV

-51 SRKARIQQFIKQK
+51 FRKARIQQFIKQK
-64 ETRKDALTDPIEF
+64 ETRKDALKDPIEF
-77 AAKIPK
+77 ADKISK
-83 PPRPKLP
+83 TPRPKMP
-90 FWVWLLAGITAFL
+90 FWVWLLAGIIAFL

-113 QPATNDISQLIL
+113 QPASDDISNLIL

-136 VRGEVG
+136 VRGEIN

-156 LNVNQ
+156 LKANQ

-167 NNTPIAVSRDV
+167 NNTPISVGRDV
-178 KGLVYVT
+178 SGLVYVT
-185 VPLLKATGLYP
+185 LPLLKTTGLYP
-196 GESVAIT
+196 GESIAIT

-212 SNPGGFDF
+212 SNPGGFNF
-220 YNYLAQQGSFAGL
+220 KKYLAQQGAFAGL
-233 RGRYISHDDSQPPPW
+233 RGRYISHDDSQPAPW

-284 LPYDIRDTFV
+284 LPYEIRDIFV

-309 SFLLGV
+309 SFLLGI
-315 ILALTQRF
+315 ILAVTQRF
-323 SPQIRFILGLLTL
+323 SPKIRFGLGLLTL
-336 LFYLGLTGIS
+336 LLYLGLTGIS

-355 GLAVLIALLTQRQTK
+355 GLAVLIALVTQRQTK

-375 LLVAILLLI
+375 LGVAILLLI
-384 VNPLWISDIGFQ
+384 ANPTWIFDIGFQ

-407 TVPPLMQRLN
+407 TVPPLMQGLN

-431 AVMIWTLPLQLYI
+431 AVTIWTLPLQLYI
-444 FKVLSPYS
+444 FNVLSPYS

-467 LGGMASALVALFMP
+467 LGGMASALVALMLP
-481 GFGSAISQ
+481 GMGSLIAQ
-489 VLHYPILGLIETAD
+489 GLHYPIFGLIETAD
-503 YFSHLP
+503 YFSQLP

-516 SISLIQLITLY
+516 RISLMQLIALY
-527 SLNLLIWGYFIWVNP
+527 SLNLLIWGYFIWLNP
-542 QENPKILTSKKGWIP
+542 DSNPRFSTSKKGLIP
-557 LLFAVTCA
+557 ILFSVTLAV
-565 ILIVVAPGWYTKTTQ
+565 LIVVAPGWYTKTSQ

-594 VIEEKGKVT
+594 VIEEQGKVT
-603 LINSGSQNTAQFVV
+603 LINSGSQNTAKFVV

-627 EIQGSV
+627 EIHWSV
-633 ATHPQLGLSIGWP
+633 ATHSQLGLSIGWP
-646 FILENVPIKR
+646 LILENVPIKT

-676 ALAQQKGAYVPLI
+676 TLNQQKGSYIPLT
-689 LRQPVMLGS
+689 LGQPIMLGS
-698 VKLELL
+698 VQIELL
-704 NPQPPIIRFEMGQN
+704 NAQPPVIRFKLGQKV
-718 IWTLLGE
+718 WTLLGE
-725 TSINDQKQLMESQSL
+725 TTPNDQNQLLEGQKL

-750 EPLSPEI
+750 EPLTAEI
-757 LSVFKPKI
+757 LSVLKPEI

-771 SIDPKTVQILSQQ
+771 SIDPKTVETLSQQ
-784 QTQIFWTGRD
+784 RTQIFWTGRD
-794 GAIRWTPT
+794 GALRWTPT

-814 DGSLL
+814 DGSFL

>member
-1 MNQTVIFILAFA
+1 MVILILAFA
-13 YLLGLLVGAIPWV
+13 YLLGLLVTAIPGG
-26 NYGILGLGI
+26 NYAILGLGI
-35 ILALATALKQV
+35 LLAIATALKQV

-51 SRKARIQQFIKQK
+51 FRKARIQQFIKQK
-64 ETRKDALTDPIEF
+64 ESRKDALKDPIEF
-77 AAKIPK
+77 SEKISK
-83 PPRPKLP
+83 TPRPKMP
-90 FWVWLLAGITAFL
+90 FWVWLLAGIIAFL

-113 QPATNDISQLIL
+113 QPASDDISNLIL

-136 VRGEVG
+136 VRGEIN

-156 LNVNQ
+156 LKANQ

-167 NNTPIAVSRDV
+167 NNTPISVGRDV
-178 KGLVYVT
+178 SGLVYVT
-185 VPLLKATGLYP
+185 LPLLKTTGLYP
-196 GESVAIT
+196 GESIAIT

-212 SNPGGFDF
+212 SNPGGFNF
-220 YNYLAQQGSFAGL
+220 KKYLAQQGAFAGL
-233 RGRYISHDDSQPPPW
+233 RGRYISHDDSQPAPW

-284 LPYDIRDTFV
+284 LPYEIRDIFV

-309 SFLLGV
+309 SFLLGI
-315 ILALTQRF
+315 ILAVTQRF
-323 SPQIRFILGLLTL
+323 SPKIRFSLGLLTL
-336 LFYLGLTGIS
+336 LLYLGLTGIS

-355 GLAVLIALLTQRQTK
+355 GLAVLIALVSQRQTK

-375 LLVAILLLI
+375 LGVAILLLI
-384 VNPLWISDIGFQ
+384 ANPTWIFDIGFQ
-396 LSFLATLGLMV
+396 LSFLATLGLMG
-407 TVPPLMQRLN
+407 TVPPLMQGLN

-431 AVMIWTLPLQLYI
+431 AVTIWTLPLQLYI
-444 FKVLSPYS
+444 FNVLSPYS

-467 LGGMASALVALFMP
+467 LGGMASALVALMLP
-481 GFGSAISQ
+481 GMGSLIAQ
-489 VLHYPILGLIETAD
+489 GLHYPIFGLIETAD
-503 YFSHLP
+503 YFSQLP

-516 SISLIQLITLY
+516 RISLMQLIALY
-527 SLNLLIWGYFIWVNP
+527 SLNLLIWGYFIWLNP
-542 QENPKILTSKKGWIP
+542 DSNPRFSTSKKGLIP
-557 LLFAVTCA
+557 ILFSVTLAV
-565 ILIVVAPGWYTKTTQ
+565 LIVVAPGWYTKTSQ

-594 VIEEKGKVT
+594 VIEEQGKVT
-603 LINSGSQNTAQFVV
+603 LINSGSQNTAKFVV

-627 EIQGSV
+627 EIQWSV
-633 ATHPQLGLSIGWP
+633 ATHSQLGLSIGWP
-646 FILENVPIKR
+646 LILENIPIKT

-676 ALAQQKGAYVPLI
+676 TLNQQKGSYIPLT
-689 LRQPVMLGS
+689 LGQPIMLGS
-698 VKLELL
+698 VQIELL
-704 NPQPPIIRFEMGQN
+704 NAQPPVIRFKLGQKV
-718 IWTLLGE
+718 WTLLGE
-725 TSINDQKQLMESQSL
+725 TTPNDQNQLLEGQKL

-750 EPLSPEI
+750 EPLTAEI
-757 LSVFKPKI
+757 LSVLKPEI

-771 SIDPKTVQILSQQ
+771 SIDAKTVETLSQQ

-794 GAIRWTPT
+794 GALRWTPT

-814 DGSLL
+814 DGSFL

>member
-1 MNQTVIFILAFA
+1 MVILILAFA
-13 YLLGLLVGAIPWV
+13 YLLGLLVTAIPGG
-26 NYGILGLGI
+26 NYAILGLGI
-35 ILALATALKQV
+35 LLAIATALKQV

-51 SRKARIQQFIKQK
+51 FRKARIQQFIKQK
-64 ETRKDALTDPIEF
+64 ETRKDALKDPIEF
-77 AAKIPK
+77 ADKISK
-83 PPRPKLP
+83 TPRPKMP
-90 FWVWLLAGITAFL
+90 FWVWLLAGIIAFL

-113 QPATNDISQLIL
+113 QPASDDISNLIL

-136 VRGEVG
+136 VRGEIN

-156 LNVNQ
+156 LKANQ

-167 NNTPIAVSRDV
+167 NNTPISVGRDV
-178 KGLVYVT
+178 SGLVYVT
-185 VPLLKATGLYP
+185 LPLLKTTGLYP
-196 GESVAIT
+196 GESIAIT

-212 SNPGGFDF
+212 SNPGGFNF
-220 YNYLAQQGSFAGL
+220 KKYLAQQGAFAGL
-233 RGRYISHDDSQPPPW
+233 RGRYISHDDSQPAPW

-284 LPYDIRDTFV
+284 LPYEIRDIFV

-309 SFLLGV
+309 SFLLGI
-315 ILALTQRF
+315 ILAVTQRF
-323 SPQIRFILGLLTL
+323 SPKIRFGLGLLTL
-336 LFYLGLTGIS
+336 LLYLGLTGIS

-355 GLAVLIALLTQRQTK
+355 GLAVLIALVTQRQTK

-375 LLVAILLLI
+375 LGVAILLLI
-384 VNPLWISDIGFQ
+384 ANPTWIFDIGFQ

-407 TVPPLMQRLN
+407 TVPPLMQGLN

-431 AVMIWTLPLQLYI
+431 AVTIWTLPLQLYI
-444 FKVLSPYS
+444 FNVLSPYS

-467 LGGMASALVALFMP
+467 LGGMASALVALMLP
-481 GFGSAISQ
+481 GMGSLIAQ
-489 VLHYPILGLIETAD
+489 GLHYPIFGLIETAD
-503 YFSHLP
+503 YFSQLP

-516 SISLIQLITLY
+516 RISLMQLIALY
-527 SLNLLIWGYFIWVNP
+527 SLNLLIWCYFIWFNSDSNP
-542 QENPKILTSKKGWIP
+542 RFSTSKKGLIP
-557 LLFAVTCA
+557 ILFCVTLAV
-565 ILIVVAPGWYTKTTQ
+565 LIVVAPGWYTKTSQ

-594 VIEEKGKVT
+594 VIEEQGKVT
-603 LINSGSQNTAQFVV
+603 LINSGSQNTAKFVV

-627 EIQGSV
+627 EIHWSV
-633 ATHPQLGLSIGWP
+633 ATHSQLGLSIGWP
-646 FILENVPIKR
+646 LILENVPIKT

-676 ALAQQKGAYVPLI
+676 TLNQQKGSYIPLT
-689 LRQPVMLGS
+689 LGQPIMLGS
-698 VKLELL
+698 VQIELL
-704 NPQPPIIRFEMGQN
+704 NAQPPVIRFKLGQKV
-718 IWTLLGE
+718 WTLLGE
-725 TSINDQKQLMESQSL
+725 TTPNDQNQLLEGQKL

-750 EPLSPEI
+750 EPLTAEI
-757 LSVFKPKI
+757 LSVLKPEI

-771 SIDPKTVQILSQQ
+771 SIDPKTVETLSQQ
-784 QTQIFWTGRD
+784 RTQIFWTGRD
-794 GAIRWTPT
+794 GALRWTPT

-814 DGSLL
+814 DGSFL

>member
-1 MNQTVIFILAFA
+1 MVILILAFA
-13 YLLGLLVGAIPWV
+13 YLLGLLVTAIPGG
-26 NYGILGLGI
+26 NYAILGLGI
-35 ILALATALKQV
+35 LLAIATALKQV

-51 SRKARIQQFIKQK
+51 FRKARIQQFIKQK
-64 ETRKDALTDPIEF
+64 ESRKDALKDPIEF
-77 AAKIPK
+77 SEKISK
-83 PPRPKLP
+83 TPRPKMP
-90 FWVWLLAGITAFL
+90 FWVWLLAGIIAFL

-113 QPATNDISQLIL
+113 QPASDDISNLIL

-136 VRGEVG
+136 VRGEIN

-156 LNVNQ
+156 LKANQ

-167 NNTPIAVSRDV
+167 NNTPISVGRDV
-178 KGLVYVT
+178 SGLVYVT
-185 VPLLKATGLYP
+185 LPLLKTTGLYP
-196 GESVAIT
+196 GESIAIT

-212 SNPGGFDF
+212 SNPGGFNF
-220 YNYLAQQGSFAGL
+220 KKYLAQQGAFAGL
-233 RGRYISHDDSQPPPW
+233 RGRYISHDDSQPAPW

-284 LPYDIRDTFV
+284 LPYEIRDIFV

-309 SFLLGV
+309 SFLLGI
-315 ILALTQRF
+315 ILAVTQRF
-323 SPQIRFILGLLTL
+323 SPKIRFSLGLLTL
-336 LFYLGLTGIS
+336 LLYLGLTGIS

-355 GLAVLIALLTQRQTK
+355 GLAVLIALVSQRQTK

-375 LLVAILLLI
+375 LGVAILLLI
-384 VNPLWISDIGFQ
+384 ANPTWIFDIGFQ

-407 TVPPLMQRLN
+407 TVPPLMQGLN

-431 AVMIWTLPLQLYI
+431 AVTIWTLPLQLYI
-444 FKVLSPYS
+444 FNVLSPYS

-467 LGGMASALVALFMP
+467 LGGMASALVALMLP
-481 GFGSAISQ
+481 GMGSLIAQ
-489 VLHYPILGLIETAD
+489 GLHYPIFGLIETAD
-503 YFSHLP
+503 YFSQLP

-516 SISLIQLITLY
+516 RISLMQLIALY
-527 SLNLLIWGYFIWVNP
+527 SLNLLIWGYFIWLNP
-542 QENPKILTSKKGWIP
+542 DSNPRFSTSKKGLIP
-557 LLFAVTCA
+557 ILFSVTLAV
-565 ILIVVAPGWYTKTTQ
+565 LIVVAPGWYTKTSQ

-594 VIEEKGKVT
+594 VIEEQGKVT
-603 LINSGSQNTAQFVV
+603 LINSGSQNTAKFVV

-627 EIQGSV
+627 EIQWSV
-633 ATHPQLGLSIGWP
+633 ATHSQLGLSIGWP
-646 FILENVPIKR
+646 LILENIPIKT

-676 ALAQQKGAYVPLI
+676 TLNQQKGSYIPLT
-689 LRQPVMLGS
+689 LGQPIMLGS
-698 VKLELL
+698 VQIELL
-704 NPQPPIIRFEMGQN
+704 NAQPPVIRFKLGQKV
-718 IWTLLGE
+718 WTLLGE
-725 TSINDQKQLMESQSL
+725 TTPNDQNQLLEGQKL

-750 EPLSPEI
+750 EPLTAEI
-757 LSVFKPKI
+757 LSVLKPEI

-771 SIDPKTVQILSQQ
+771 SIDAKTVETLSQQ
-784 QTQIFWTGRD
+784 RTQIFWTGRD
-794 GAIRWTPT
+794 GALRWTPT

-814 DGSLL
+814 DGSFL

>member
-1 MNQTVIFILAFA
+1 MVILILAFA
-13 YLLGLLVGAIPWV
+13 YLLGLLVTAIPGG
-26 NYGILGLGI
+26 NYAILGLGI
-35 ILALATALKQV
+35 LLAIATALKQV

-51 SRKARIQQFIKQK
+51 FRKARIQQFIKQK
-64 ETRKDALTDPIEF
+64 ETRKDALKDPIEF
-77 AAKIPK
+77 ADKISK
-83 PPRPKLP
+83 TPRPKMP
-90 FWVWLLAGITAFL
+90 FWVWLLAGIIAFL

-113 QPATNDISQLIL
+113 QPASDDISNLIL

-136 VRGEVG
+136 VRGEIN

-156 LNVNQ
+156 LKANQ

-167 NNTPIAVSRDV
+167 NNTPISVGRDV
-178 KGLVYVT
+178 SGLVYVT
-185 VPLLKATGLYP
+185 LPLLKTTGLYP
-196 GESVAIT
+196 GESIAIT

-212 SNPGGFDF
+212 SNPGGFNF
-220 YNYLAQQGSFAGL
+220 KKYLAQQGAFAGL
-233 RGRYISHDDSQPPPW
+233 RGRYISHDDSQPAPW

-284 LPYDIRDTFV
+284 LPYEIRDIFV

-309 SFLLGV
+309 SFLLGI
-315 ILALTQRF
+315 ILAVTQRF
-323 SPQIRFILGLLTL
+323 SPKIRFGLGLLTL
-336 LFYLGLTGIS
+336 LLYLGLTGIS

-355 GLAVLIALLTQRQTK
+355 GLAVLIALVSQRQTK

-375 LLVAILLLI
+375 LGVAILLLI
-384 VNPLWISDIGFQ
+384 ANPTWIFDIGFQ

-407 TVPPLMQRLN
+407 TVPPLMQGLN

-431 AVMIWTLPLQLYI
+431 AVTIWTLPLQLYI
-444 FKVLSPYS
+444 FNVLSPYS

-467 LGGMASALVALFMP
+467 LGGMASALVALMLP
-481 GFGSAISQ
+481 GMGSLIAQ
-489 VLHYPILGLIETAD
+489 GLHYPIFGLIETAD
-503 YFSHLP
+503 YFSQLP

-516 SISLIQLITLY
+516 RISLMQLIALY
-527 SLNLLIWGYFIWVNP
+527 SLNLLIWGYFIWLNP
-542 QENPKILTSKKGWIP
+542 DSNPRFSTSKKGLIP
-557 LLFAVTCA
+557 ILFSVTLAV
-565 ILIVVAPGWYTKTTQ
+565 LIVVAPGWYTKTSQ

-594 VIEEKGKVT
+594 VIEEQGKVT
-603 LINSGSQNTAQFVV
+603 LINSGSQNTAKFVV

-627 EIQGSV
+627 EIHWSV
-633 ATHPQLGLSIGWP
+633 ATHSQLGLSIGWP
-646 FILENVPIKR
+646 LILENVPIKT

-676 ALAQQKGAYVPLI
+676 TLNQQKGSYIPLT
-689 LRQPVMLGS
+689 LGQPIMLGS
-698 VKLELL
+698 VQIELL
-704 NPQPPIIRFEMGQN
+704 NAQPPVIRFKLGQKV
-718 IWTLLGE
+718 WTLLGE
-725 TSINDQKQLMESQSL
+725 TTPNDQNQLLEGQKL

-750 EPLSPEI
+750 EPLTAEI
-757 LSVFKPKI
+757 LSVLKPEI

-771 SIDPKTVQILSQQ
+771 SIDPKTVETLSQQ
-784 QTQIFWTGRD
+784 RTQIFWTGRD
-794 GAIRWTPT
+794 GALRWTPT

-814 DGSLL
+814 DGSFL

>member
-1 MNQTVIFILAFA
+1 MVILILAFA
-13 YLLGLLVGAIPWV
+13 YLLGLLVTAIPGG
-26 NYGILGLGI
+26 NYAILGLGI
-35 ILALATALKQV
+35 LLAIATALKQV

-51 SRKARIQQFIKQK
+51 FRKARIQQFIKQK
-64 ETRKDALTDPIEF
+64 ETRKDALKDPIEF
-77 AAKIPK
+77 ADKISK
-83 PPRPKLP
+83 TPRPKMP
-90 FWVWLLAGITAFL
+90 FWVWLLAGIIAFL

-113 QPATNDISQLIL
+113 QPASDDISNLIL

-136 VRGEVG
+136 VRGEIN

-156 LNVNQ
+156 LKANQ

-167 NNTPIAVSRDV
+167 NNTPISVGRDV
-178 KGLVYVT
+178 SGLVYVT
-185 VPLLKATGLYP
+185 LPLLKTTGLYP
-196 GESVAIT
+196 GESIAIT

-212 SNPGGFDF
+212 SNPGGFNF
-220 YNYLAQQGSFAGL
+220 KKYLAQQGAFAGL
-233 RGRYISHDDSQPPPW
+233 RGRYISHDDSQPAPW

-284 LPYDIRDTFV
+284 LPYEIRDIFV

-309 SFLLGV
+309 SFLLGI
-315 ILALTQRF
+315 ILAVTQRF
-323 SPQIRFILGLLTL
+323 SPKIRFGLGLLTL
-336 LFYLGLTGIS
+336 LLYLGLTGIS

-355 GLAVLIALLTQRQTK
+355 GLAVLIALVTQRQTK

-375 LLVAILLLI
+375 LGVAILLLI
-384 VNPLWISDIGFQ
+384 ANPTWIFDIGFQ

-407 TVPPLMQRLN
+407 TVPPLMQGLN

-431 AVMIWTLPLQLYI
+431 AVTIWTLPLQLYI
-444 FKVLSPYS
+444 FNVLSPYS

-467 LGGMASALVALFMP
+467 LGGMASALVALMLP
-481 GFGSAISQ
+481 GMGSLIAQ
-489 VLHYPILGLIETAD
+489 GLHYPIFGLIETAD
-503 YFSHLP
+503 YFSQLP

-516 SISLIQLITLY
+516 RISLMQLIALY
-527 SLNLLIWGYFIWVNP
+527 SLNLLIWGYFIWLNP
-542 QENPKILTSKKGWIP
+542 DSNPRFSTSKKGLIP
-557 LLFAVTCA
+557 ILFSVTLAV
-565 ILIVVAPGWYTKTTQ
+565 LIVVAPGWYTKTSQ

-594 VIEEKGKVT
+594 VIEEQGKVT
-603 LINSGSQNTAQFVV
+603 LINSGSQNTAKFVV

-627 EIQGSV
+627 EIQWSV
-633 ATHPQLGLSIGWP
+633 ATHSQLGLSIGWP
-646 FILENVPIKR
+646 LILENIPIKT

-676 ALAQQKGAYVPLI
+676 TLNQQKGSYIPLT
-689 LRQPVMLGS
+689 LGQPIMLGS
-698 VKLELL
+698 VQIELL
-704 NPQPPIIRFEMGQN
+704 NAQPPVIRFKLGQKV
-718 IWTLLGE
+718 WTLLGE
-725 TSINDQKQLMESQSL
+725 TTPNDQNQLLEGQKL

-750 EPLSPEI
+750 EPLTAEI
-757 LSVFKPKI
+757 LSVLKPEI

-771 SIDPKTVQILSQQ
+771 SIDPKTVETLSQQ
-784 QTQIFWTGRD
+784 RTQIFWTGRD
-794 GAIRWTPT
+794 GALRWTPT

-814 DGSLL
+814 DGSFL

>member
-1 MNQTVIFILAFA
+1 MVIFILAFA
-13 YLLGLLVGAIPWV
+13 YLLGLLVSAIPWG
-26 NYGILGLGI
+26 NLAILGLGI
-35 ILALATALKQV
+35 LLAIATALKQV

-51 SRKARIQQFIKQK
+51 FRKARIQQFIKQK
-64 ETRKDALTDPIEF
+64 ETRKDALKDPIEF
-77 AAKIPK
+77 SEKISK
-83 PPRPKLP
+83 TPRPKMP
-90 FWVWLLAGITAFL
+90 FWVWLLAGIIAFL

-113 QPATNDISQLIL
+113 QPASDDISNLIL

-136 VRGEVG
+136 VRGEIN

-156 LNVNQ
+156 LKANQ

-167 NNTPIAVSRDV
+167 NNTPISVGRDV
-178 KGLVYVT
+178 SGLVYVT
-185 VPLLKATGLYP
+185 LPLLKTTGLYP
-196 GESVAIT
+196 GESIAIT

-212 SNPGGFDF
+212 SNPGGFNF
-220 YNYLAQQGSFAGL
+220 KKYLAQQGAFAGL
-233 RGRYISHDDSQPPPW
+233 RGRYISHDDSQPAPW

-284 LPYDIRDTFV
+284 LPYEIRDIFV

-309 SFLLGV
+309 SFLLGI
-315 ILALTQRF
+315 ILAVTQRF
-323 SPQIRFILGLLTL
+323 SPKIRFSLGLLTL
-336 LFYLGLTGIS
+336 LLYLGLTGIS

-355 GLAVLIALLTQRQTK
+355 GLAVLIALVSQRQTK

-375 LLVAILLLI
+375 LGVAILLLI
-384 VNPLWISDIGFQ
+384 ANPTWIFDIGFQ

-407 TVPPLMQRLN
+407 TVPPLMQGLN

-431 AVMIWTLPLQLYI
+431 AVTIWTLPLQLYI
-444 FKVLSPYS
+444 FNVLSPYS

-467 LGGMASALVALFMP
+467 LGGMASALVALMLP
-481 GFGSAISQ
+481 GMGSLIAQ
-489 VLHYPILGLIETAD
+489 GLHYPIFGLIETAD
-503 YFSHLP
+503 YFSQLP

-516 SISLIQLITLY
+516 RISLMQLIALY
-527 SLNLLIWGYFIWVNP
+527 SLNLLIWGYFIWLNP
-542 QENPKILTSKKGWIP
+542 DSNPRFSTSKKGLIP
-557 LLFAVTCA
+557 ILFSVTLAV
-565 ILIVVAPGWYTKTTQ
+565 LIVVAPGWYTKTSQ

-594 VIEEKGKVT
+594 VIEEQGKVT
-603 LINSGSQNTAQFVV
+603 LINSGSQNTAKFVV

-627 EIQGSV
+627 EIHWSV
-633 ATHPQLGLSIGWP
+633 ATHSQLGLSIGWP
-646 FILENVPIKR
+646 LILENIPIKT

-676 ALAQQKGAYVPLI
+676 TLNQQKGSYIPLT
-689 LRQPVMLGS
+689 LGQPIMLGS
-698 VKLELL
+698 VQIELL
-704 NPQPPIIRFEMGQN
+704 NAQPPVIRFKLGQKV
-718 IWTLLGE
+718 WTLLGE
-725 TSINDQKQLMESQSL
+725 TTPNDQNQLLEGQKL

-750 EPLSPEI
+750 EPLTAEI
-757 LSVFKPKI
+757 LSVLKPEI

-771 SIDPKTVQILSQQ
+771 SIDAKTVETLSQQ

-794 GAIRWTPT
+794 GALRWTPT

-814 DGSLL
+814 DGSFL

>member
-1 MNQTVIFILAFA
+1 MVILILAFA
-13 YLLGLLVGAIPWV
+13 YLLGLLVTAIPGG
-26 NYGILGLGI
+26 NYAILGLGI
-35 ILALATALKQV
+35 LLAIATALKQV

-51 SRKARIQQFIKQK
+51 FRKARIQQFIKQK
-64 ETRKDALTDPIEF
+64 ETRKDALKDPIEF
-77 AAKIPK
+77 SEKISK
-83 PPRPKLP
+83 TPRPKMP
-90 FWVWLLAGITAFL
+90 FWVWLLAGIIAFL

-113 QPATNDISQLIL
+113 QPASDDISNLIL

-136 VRGEVG
+136 VRGEIN

-156 LNVNQ
+156 LKANQ

-167 NNTPIAVSRDV
+167 NNTPISVGRDV
-178 KGLVYVT
+178 SGLVYVT
-185 VPLLKATGLYP
+185 LPLLKTTGLYP
-196 GESVAIT
+196 GESIAIT

-212 SNPGGFDF
+212 SNPGGFNF
-220 YNYLAQQGSFAGL
+220 KKYLAQQGAFAGL
-233 RGRYISHDDSQPPPW
+233 RGRYISHDDSQPAPW

-284 LPYDIRDTFV
+284 LPYEIRDIFV

-309 SFLLGV
+309 SFLLGI
-315 ILALTQRF
+315 ILAVTQRF
-323 SPQIRFILGLLTL
+323 SPKIRFSLGLLTL
-336 LFYLGLTGIS
+336 LLYLGLTGIS

-355 GLAVLIALLTQRQTK
+355 GLAVLIALVSQRQTK

-375 LLVAILLLI
+375 LGVAILLLI
-384 VNPLWISDIGFQ
+384 ANPTWIFDIGFQ

-407 TVPPLMQRLN
+407 TVPPLMQGLN

-431 AVMIWTLPLQLYI
+431 AVTIWTLPLQLYI
-444 FKVLSPYS
+444 FNVLSPYS

-467 LGGMASALVALFMP
+467 LGGMASALVALMLP
-481 GFGSAISQ
+481 GMGSLIAQ
-489 VLHYPILGLIETAD
+489 GLHYPIFGLIETAD
-503 YFSHLP
+503 YFSQLP

-516 SISLIQLITLY
+516 RISLMQLIALY
-527 SLNLLIWGYFIWVNP
+527 SLNLLIWGYFIWLNP
-542 QENPKILTSKKGWIP
+542 DSNPRFSTSKKGLIP
-557 LLFAVTCA
+557 ILFSVTLAV
-565 ILIVVAPGWYTKTTQ
+565 LIVVAPGWYTKTSQ

-594 VIEEKGKVT
+594 VIEEQGKVT
-603 LINSGSQNTAQFVV
+603 LINSGSQNTAKFVV

-627 EIQGSV
+627 EIQWSV
-633 ATHPQLGLSIGWP
+633 ATHSQLGLSIGWP
-646 FILENVPIKR
+646 LILENIPIKT

-676 ALAQQKGAYVPLI
+676 TLNQQKGSYIPLT
-689 LRQPVMLGS
+689 LGQPIMLGS
-698 VKLELL
+698 VQIELL
-704 NPQPPIIRFEMGQN
+704 NAQPPVIRFKLGQKV
-718 IWTLLGE
+718 WTLLGE
-725 TSINDQKQLMESQSL
+725 TTPNDQNQLLEGQKL

-750 EPLSPEI
+750 EPLTAEI
-757 LSVFKPKI
+757 LSVLKPEI

-771 SIDPKTVQILSQQ
+771 SIDAKTVETLSQQ

-794 GAIRWTPT
+794 GALRWTPT

-814 DGSLL
+814 DGSFL

>member
-1 MNQTVIFILAFA
+1 MVILILAFA
-13 YLLGLLVGAIPWV
+13 YLLGLLVTAIPGG
-26 NYGILGLGI
+26 NYAILGLGI
-35 ILALATALKQV
+35 LLAIATALKQV

-51 SRKARIQQFIKQK
+51 FRKARIQQFIKQK
-64 ETRKDALTDPIEF
+64 ETRKDALKDPIEF
-77 AAKIPK
+77 ADKISK
-83 PPRPKLP
+83 TPRPKMP
-90 FWVWLLAGITAFL
+90 FWVWLLAGIIAFL

-113 QPATNDISQLIL
+113 QPASDDISNLIL

-136 VRGEVG
+136 VRGEIN

-156 LNVNQ
+156 LKANQ

-167 NNTPIAVSRDV
+167 NNTPISVGRDV
-178 KGLVYVT
+178 SGLVYVT
-185 VPLLKATGLYP
+185 LPLLKTTGLYP
-196 GESVAIT
+196 GESIAIT

-212 SNPGGFDF
+212 SNPGGFNF
-220 YNYLAQQGSFAGL
+220 KKYLAQQGAFAGL
-233 RGRYISHDDSQPPPW
+233 RGRYISHDDSQPAPW

-284 LPYDIRDTFV
+284 LPYEIRDIFV

-309 SFLLGV
+309 SFLLGI
-315 ILALTQRF
+315 ILAVTQRF
-323 SPQIRFILGLLTL
+323 SPKIRFGLGLLTL
-336 LFYLGLTGIS
+336 LLYLGLTGIS

-355 GLAVLIALLTQRQTK
+355 GLAVLIALVSQRQTK

-375 LLVAILLLI
+375 LGVAILLLI
-384 VNPLWISDIGFQ
+384 ANPTWIFDIGFQ

-407 TVPPLMQRLN
+407 TVPPLMQGLN

-431 AVMIWTLPLQLYI
+431 AVTIWTLPLQLYI
-444 FKVLSPYS
+444 FNVLSPYS

-467 LGGMASALVALFMP
+467 LGGMASALVALMLP
-481 GFGSAISQ
+481 GMGSLIAQ
-489 VLHYPILGLIETAD
+489 GLHYPIFGLIETAD
-503 YFSHLP
+503 YFSQLP

-516 SISLIQLITLY
+516 RISLMQLIALY
-527 SLNLLIWGYFIWVNP
+527 SLNLLIWGYFIWLNP
-542 QENPKILTSKKGWIP
+542 DSNPRFSTSKKGLIP
-557 LLFAVTCA
+557 ILFSVTLAV
-565 ILIVVAPGWYTKTTQ
+565 LIVVAPGWYTKTSQ

-594 VIEEKGKVT
+594 VIEEQGKVT
-603 LINSGSQNTAQFVV
+603 LINSGSQNTAKFVV

-627 EIQGSV
+627 EIQWSV
-633 ATHPQLGLSIGWP
+633 ATHSQLGLSIGWP
-646 FILENVPIKR
+646 LILENIPIKT

-676 ALAQQKGAYVPLI
+676 TLNQQKGSYIPLT
-689 LRQPVMLGS
+689 LGQPIMLGS
-698 VKLELL
+698 VQIELL
-704 NPQPPIIRFEMGQN
+704 NAQPPVIRFKLGQKV
-718 IWTLLGE
+718 WTLLGE
-725 TSINDQKQLMESQSL
+725 TTPNDQNQLLEGQKL

-750 EPLSPEI
+750 EPLTAEI
-757 LSVFKPKI
+757 LSVLKPEI

-771 SIDPKTVQILSQQ
+771 SIDAKTVETLSQQ

-794 GAIRWTPT
+794 GALRWTPT

-814 DGSLL
+814 DGSFL

>member
-1 MNQTVIFILAFA
+1 MVILILAFA
-13 YLLGLLVGAIPWV
+13 YLLGLLVTAIPGG
-26 NYGILGLGI
+26 NYAILGLGI
-35 ILALATALKQV
+35 LLAIATALKQV

-51 SRKARIQQFIKQK
+51 FRKARIQQFIKQK
-64 ETRKDALTDPIEF
+64 ETRKDALKDPIEF
-77 AAKIPK
+77 ADKISK
-83 PPRPKLP
+83 TPRPKMP
-90 FWVWLLAGITAFL
+90 FWVWLLAGIIAFL

-113 QPATNDISQLIL
+113 QPASDDISNLIL

-136 VRGEVG
+136 VRGEIN

-156 LNVNQ
+156 LKANQ

-167 NNTPIAVSRDV
+167 NNTPISVGRDV
-178 KGLVYVT
+178 SGLVYVT
-185 VPLLKATGLYP
+185 LPLLKTTGLYP
-196 GESVAIT
+196 GESIAIT

-212 SNPGGFDF
+212 SNPGGFNF
-220 YNYLAQQGSFAGL
+220 KKYLAQQGAFAGL
-233 RGRYISHDDSQPPPW
+233 RGRYISHDDSQPAPW

-284 LPYDIRDTFV
+284 LPYEIRDIFV

-309 SFLLGV
+309 SFLLGI
-315 ILALTQRF
+315 ILAVTQRF
-323 SPQIRFILGLLTL
+323 SPKIRFGLGLLTL
-336 LFYLGLTGIS
+336 LLYLGLTGIS

-355 GLAVLIALLTQRQTK
+355 GLAVLIALVSQRQTK

-375 LLVAILLLI
+375 LGVAILLLI
-384 VNPLWISDIGFQ
+384 ANPTWIFDIGFQ

-407 TVPPLMQRLN
+407 TVPPLMQGLN

-431 AVMIWTLPLQLYI
+431 AVTIWTLPLQLYI
-444 FKVLSPYS
+444 FNVLSPYS

-467 LGGMASALVALFMP
+467 LGGMASALVALMLP
-481 GFGSAISQ
+481 GMGSLIAQ
-489 VLHYPILGLIETAD
+489 GLHYPIFGLIETAD
-503 YFSHLP
+503 YFSQLP

-516 SISLIQLITLY
+516 RISLMQLIALY
-527 SLNLLIWGYFIWVNP
+527 SLNLLIWGYFIWFNSDSNP
-542 QENPKILTSKKGWIP
+542 RFSTSKKGLIP
-557 LLFAVTCA
+557 ILFCVTLAV
-565 ILIVVAPGWYTKTTQ
+565 LIVVAPGWYTKTSQ

-594 VIEEKGKVT
+594 VIEEQGKVT
-603 LINSGSQNTAQFVV
+603 LINSGSQNTAKFVV

-627 EIQGSV
+627 EIHWSV
-633 ATHPQLGLSIGWP
+633 ATHSQLGLSIGWP
-646 FILENVPIKR
+646 LILENVPIKT

-676 ALAQQKGAYVPLI
+676 TLNQQKGSYIPLT
-689 LRQPVMLGS
+689 LGQPIMLGS
-698 VKLELL
+698 VQIELL
-704 NPQPPIIRFEMGQN
+704 NAQPPVIRFKLGQKV
-718 IWTLLGE
+718 WTLLGE
-725 TSINDQKQLMESQSL
+725 TTPNDQNQLLEGQKL

-750 EPLSPEI
+750 EPLTAEI
-757 LSVFKPKI
+757 LSVLKPEI

-771 SIDPKTVQILSQQ
+771 SIDPKTVETLSQQ
-784 QTQIFWTGRD
+784 RTQIFWTGRD
-794 GAIRWTPT
+794 GALRWTPT

-814 DGSLL
+814 DGSFL

>member
-1 MNQTVIFILAFA
+1 MVILILAFA
-13 YLLGLLVGAIPWV
+13 YLLGLLVTAIPGG
-26 NYGILGLGI
+26 NYAILGLGI
-35 ILALATALKQV
+35 LLAIATALKQV

-51 SRKARIQQFIKQK
+51 FRKARIQQFIKQK
-64 ETRKDALTDPIEF
+64 ETRKDALKDPIEF
-77 AAKIPK
+77 SEKISK
-83 PPRPKLP
+83 TPRPKMP
-90 FWVWLLAGITAFL
+90 FWVWLLAGIIAFL

-113 QPATNDISQLIL
+113 QPASDDISNLIL

-136 VRGEVG
+136 VRGEIN

-156 LNVNQ
+156 LKANQ

-167 NNTPIAVSRDV
+167 NNTPISVGRDV
-178 KGLVYVT
+178 SGLVYVT
-185 VPLLKATGLYP
+185 LPLLKTTGLYP
-196 GESVAIT
+196 GESIAIT

-212 SNPGGFDF
+212 SNPGGFNF
-220 YNYLAQQGSFAGL
+220 KKYLAQQGAFAGL
-233 RGRYISHDDSQPPPW
+233 RGRYISHDDSQPAPW

-284 LPYDIRDTFV
+284 LPYEIRDIFV

-309 SFLLGV
+309 SFLLGI
-315 ILALTQRF
+315 ILAVTQRF
-323 SPQIRFILGLLTL
+323 SPKIRFSLGLLTL
-336 LFYLGLTGIS
+336 LLYLGLTGIS

-355 GLAVLIALLTQRQTK
+355 GLAVLIALVSQRQTK

-375 LLVAILLLI
+375 LGVAILLLI
-384 VNPLWISDIGFQ
+384 ANPTWIFNIGFQ

-407 TVPPLMQRLN
+407 TVPPLMQGLN

-431 AVMIWTLPLQLYI
+431 AVTIWTLPLQLYI
-444 FKVLSPYS
+444 FNVLSPYS

-467 LGGMASALVALFMP
+467 LGGMASALVALMLP
-481 GFGSAISQ
+481 GMGSLIAQ
-489 VLHYPILGLIETAD
+489 GLHYPIFGLIETAD
-503 YFSHLP
+503 YFSQLP

-516 SISLIQLITLY
+516 RISLMQLIALY
-527 SLNLLIWGYFIWVNP
+527 SLNLLIWGYFIWLNP
-542 QENPKILTSKKGWIP
+542 DSNPRFSTSKKGLIP
-557 LLFAVTCA
+557 ILFSVTLAV
-565 ILIVVAPGWYTKTTQ
+565 LIVVAPGWYTKTSQ

-594 VIEEKGKVT
+594 VIEEQGKVT
-603 LINSGSQNTAQFVV
+603 LINSGSQNTAKFVV

-627 EIQGSV
+627 EIQWSV
-633 ATHPQLGLSIGWP
+633 ATHSQLGLSIGWP
-646 FILENVPIKR
+646 LILENIPIKT

-676 ALAQQKGAYVPLI
+676 TLNQQKGSYIPLT
-689 LRQPVMLGS
+689 LGQPIMLGS
-698 VKLELL
+698 VQIELL
-704 NPQPPIIRFEMGQN
+704 NAQPPVIRFKLGQKV
-718 IWTLLGE
+718 WTLLGE
-725 TSINDQKQLMESQSL
+725 TTPNDQNQLLEGQKL

-750 EPLSPEI
+750 EPLTAEI
-757 LSVFKPKI
+757 LSVLKPEI

-771 SIDPKTVQILSQQ
+771 SIDAKTVETLSQQ
-784 QTQIFWTGRD
+784 RTQIFWTGRD
-794 GAIRWTPT
+794 GALRWTPT

-814 DGSLL
+814 DGSFL

>member
-1 MNQTVIFILAFA
+1 MVILILAFA
-13 YLLGLLVGAIPWV
+13 YLLGLLVTAIPGG
-26 NYGILGLGI
+26 NYAILGLGI
-35 ILALATALKQV
+35 LLAIATALKQV

-51 SRKARIQQFIKQK
+51 FRKARIQQFIKQK
-64 ETRKDALTDPIEF
+64 ESRKDALKDPIEF
-77 AAKIPK
+77 SEKISK
-83 PPRPKLP
+83 TPRPKMP
-90 FWVWLLAGITAFL
+90 FWVWLLAGIIAFL

-113 QPATNDISQLIL
+113 QPASDDISNLIL

-136 VRGEVG
+136 VRGEIN

-156 LNVNQ
+156 LKANQ

-167 NNTPIAVSRDV
+167 NNTPISVGRDV
-178 KGLVYVT
+178 SGLVYVT
-185 VPLLKATGLYP
+185 LPLLKTTGLYP
-196 GESVAIT
+196 GESIAIT

-212 SNPGGFDF
+212 SNPGGFNF
-220 YNYLAQQGSFAGL
+220 KKYLAQQGAFAGL
-233 RGRYISHDDSQPPPW
+233 RGRYISHDDSQPAPW

-284 LPYDIRDTFV
+284 LPYEIRDIFV

-309 SFLLGV
+309 SFLLGI
-315 ILALTQRF
+315 ILAVTQRF
-323 SPQIRFILGLLTL
+323 SPKIRFSLGLLTL
-336 LFYLGLTGIS
+336 LLYLGLTGIS

-355 GLAVLIALLTQRQTK
+355 GLAVLIALVSQRQTK

-375 LLVAILLLI
+375 LGVAILLLI
-384 VNPLWISDIGFQ
+384 ANPTWIFDIGFQ

-407 TVPPLMQRLN
+407 TVPPLMQGLN

-431 AVMIWTLPLQLYI
+431 AVTIWTLPLQLYI
-444 FKVLSPYS
+444 FNVLSPYS

-467 LGGMASALVALFMP
+467 LGGMASALVALMLP
-481 GFGSAISQ
+481 GMGSLIAQ
-489 VLHYPILGLIETAD
+489 GLHYPIFGLIETAD
-503 YFSHLP
+503 YFSQLP

-516 SISLIQLITLY
+516 RISLMQLIALY
-527 SLNLLIWGYFIWVNP
+527 SLNLLIWGYFIWLNP
-542 QENPKILTSKKGWIP
+542 DSNPRFSTSKKGLIP
-557 LLFAVTCA
+557 ILFSVTLAV
-565 ILIVVAPGWYTKTTQ
+565 LIVVAPGWYTKTSQ

-594 VIEEKGKVT
+594 VIEEQGKVT
-603 LINSGSQNTAQFVV
+603 LINSGSQNTAKFVV

-627 EIQGSV
+627 EIQWSV
-633 ATHPQLGLSIGWP
+633 ATHSQLGLSIGWP
-646 FILENVPIKR
+646 LILENIPIKT

-676 ALAQQKGAYVPLI
+676 TLNQQKGSYIPLT
-689 LRQPVMLGS
+689 LGQPIMLGS
-698 VKLELL
+698 VQIELL
-704 NPQPPIIRFEMGQN
+704 NAQPPVIRFKLGQKV
-718 IWTLLGE
+718 WTLLGE
-725 TSINDQKQLMESQSL
+725 TTPNDQNQLLEGQKL

-750 EPLSPEI
+750 EPLTAEI
-757 LSVFKPKI
+757 LSVLKPEI

-771 SIDPKTVQILSQQ
+771 SIDAKTVETLSQQ

-794 GAIRWTPT
+794 GALRWTPT

-814 DGSLL
+814 DGSFL

>member
-1 MNQTVIFILAFA
+1 MVIFILAFA
-13 YLLGLLVGAIPWV
+13 YLLGLLVSAIPWG
-26 NYGILGLGI
+26 NLAILGLGI
-35 ILALATALKQV
+35 LLAIATALKQV

-51 SRKARIQQFIKQK
+51 FRKARIQQFIKQK
-64 ETRKDALTDPIEF
+64 ESRKDALKDPIEF
-77 AAKIPK
+77 SEKISK
-83 PPRPKLP
+83 TPRPKMP
-90 FWVWLLAGITAFL
+90 FWVWLLAGIIAFL

-113 QPATNDISQLIL
+113 QPASDDISNLIL

-136 VRGEVG
+136 VRGEIN

-156 LNVNQ
+156 LKANQ

-167 NNTPIAVSRDV
+167 NNTPISVGRDV
-178 KGLVYVT
+178 SGLVYVT
-185 VPLLKATGLYP
+185 LPLLKTTGLYP
-196 GESVAIT
+196 GESIAIT

-212 SNPGGFDF
+212 SNPGGFNF
-220 YNYLAQQGSFAGL
+220 KKYLAQQGAFAGL
-233 RGRYISHDDSQPPPW
+233 RGRYISHDDSQPAPW

-284 LPYDIRDTFV
+284 LPYEIRDIFV

-309 SFLLGV
+309 SFLLGI
-315 ILALTQRF
+315 ILAVTQRF
-323 SPQIRFILGLLTL
+323 SPKIRFSLGLLTL
-336 LFYLGLTGIS
+336 LLYLGLTGIS

-355 GLAVLIALLTQRQTK
+355 GLAVLIALVSQRQTK

-375 LLVAILLLI
+375 LGVAILLLI
-384 VNPLWISDIGFQ
+384 ANPTWIFDIGFQ

-407 TVPPLMQRLN
+407 TVPPLMQGLN

-431 AVMIWTLPLQLYI
+431 AVTIWTLPLQLYI
-444 FKVLSPYS
+444 FNVLSPYS

-467 LGGMASALVALFMP
+467 LGGMASALVALMLP
-481 GFGSAISQ
+481 GMGSLIAQ
-489 VLHYPILGLIETAD
+489 GLHYPIFGLIETAD
-503 YFSHLP
+503 YFSQLP

-516 SISLIQLITLY
+516 RISLMQLIALY
-527 SLNLLIWGYFIWVNP
+527 SLNLLIWGYFIWLNP
-542 QENPKILTSKKGWIP
+542 DSNPRFSTSKKGLIP
-557 LLFAVTCA
+557 ILFSVTLAV
-565 ILIVVAPGWYTKTTQ
+565 LIVVAPGWYTKTSQ

-594 VIEEKGKVT
+594 VIEEQGKVT
-603 LINSGSQNTAQFVV
+603 LINSGSQNTAKFVV

-627 EIQGSV
+627 EIQWSV
-633 ATHPQLGLSIGWP
+633 ATHSQLGLSIGWP
-646 FILENVPIKR
+646 LILENIPIKT

-676 ALAQQKGAYVPLI
+676 TLNQQKGSYIPLT
-689 LRQPVMLGS
+689 LGQPIMLGS
-698 VKLELL
+698 VQIELL
-704 NPQPPIIRFEMGQN
+704 NAQPPVIRFKLGQKV
-718 IWTLLGE
+718 WTLLGE
-725 TSINDQKQLMESQSL
+725 TTPNDQNQLLEGQKL

-750 EPLSPEI
+750 EPLTAEI
-757 LSVFKPKI
+757 LSVLKPEI

-771 SIDPKTVQILSQQ
+771 SIDAKTVETLSQQ

-794 GAIRWTPT
+794 GALRWTPT

-814 DGSLL
+814 DGSFL

>member
-1 MNQTVIFILAFA
+1 MVILILAFA
-13 YLLGLLVGAIPWV
+13 YLLGLLVTAIPGG
-26 NYGILGLGI
+26 NYAILGLGI
-35 ILALATALKQV
+35 LLAIATALKQV

-51 SRKARIQQFIKQK
+51 FRKARIQQFIKQK
-64 ETRKDALTDPIEF
+64 ETRKDALKDPIEF
-77 AAKIPK
+77 SEKISK
-83 PPRPKLP
+83 TPRPKMP
-90 FWVWLLAGITAFL
+90 FWVWLLAGIIAFL

-113 QPATNDISQLIL
+113 QPASDDISNLIL

-136 VRGEVG
+136 VRGEIN

-156 LNVNQ
+156 LKANQ

-167 NNTPIAVSRDV
+167 NNTPISVGRDV
-178 KGLVYVT
+178 SGLVYVT
-185 VPLLKATGLYP
+185 LPLLKTTGLYP
-196 GESVAIT
+196 GESIAIT

-212 SNPGGFDF
+212 SNPGGFNF
-220 YNYLAQQGSFAGL
+220 KKYLAQQGAFAGL
-233 RGRYISHDDSQPPPW
+233 RGRYISHDDSQPAPW

-284 LPYDIRDTFV
+284 LPYEIRDIFV

-309 SFLLGV
+309 SFLLGI
-315 ILALTQRF
+315 ILAVTQRF
-323 SPQIRFILGLLTL
+323 SPKIRFSLGLLTL
-336 LFYLGLTGIS
+336 LLYLGLTGIS

-355 GLAVLIALLTQRQTK
+355 GLAVLIALVSQRQTK

-375 LLVAILLLI
+375 LGVAILLLI
-384 VNPLWISDIGFQ
+384 ANPTWIFDIGFQ

-407 TVPPLMQRLN
+407 TVPPLMQGLN

-431 AVMIWTLPLQLYI
+431 AVTIWTLPLQLYI
-444 FKVLSPYS
+444 FNVLSPYS

-467 LGGMASALVALFMP
+467 LGGMASALVALMLP
-481 GFGSAISQ
+481 GMGSLIAQ
-489 VLHYPILGLIETAD
+489 GLHYPIFGLIETAD
-503 YFSHLP
+503 YFSQLP

-516 SISLIQLITLY
+516 RISLMQLIALY
-527 SLNLLIWGYFIWVNP
+527 SLNLLIWGYFIWLNP
-542 QENPKILTSKKGWIP
+542 DSNPRFSTSKKGLIP
-557 LLFAVTCA
+557 ILFSVTLAV
-565 ILIVVAPGWYTKTTQ
+565 LIVVAPGWYTKTSQ

-594 VIEEKGKVT
+594 VIEEQGKVT
-603 LINSGSQNTAQFVV
+603 LINSGSQNTAKFVV

-627 EIQGSV
+627 EIQWSV
-633 ATHPQLGLSIGWP
+633 ATHSQLGLSIGWP
-646 FILENVPIKR
+646 LILENIPIKT

-676 ALAQQKGAYVPLI
+676 TLNQQKGSYIPLT
-689 LRQPVMLGS
+689 LGQPIMLGS
-698 VKLELL
+698 VQIELL
-704 NPQPPIIRFEMGQN
+704 NAQPPVIRFKLGQKV
-718 IWTLLGE
+718 WTLLGE
-725 TSINDQKQLMESQSL
+725 TTPNDQNQLLEGQKL

-750 EPLSPEI
+750 EPLTAEI
-757 LSVFKPKI
+757 LSVLKPEI

-771 SIDPKTVQILSQQ
+771 SIDAKTVETLSQQ
-784 QTQIFWTGRD
+784 RTQIFWTGRD
-794 GAIRWTPT
+794 GALRWTPT

-814 DGSLL
+814 DGSFL

>member
-1 MNQTVIFILAFA
+1 MVILILAFA
-13 YLLGLLVGAIPWV
+13 YLLGLLVTAIPGG
-26 NYGILGLGI
+26 NYAILGLGI
-35 ILALATALKQV
+35 LLAIATALKQV

-51 SRKARIQQFIKQK
+51 FRKARIQQFIKQK
-64 ETRKDALTDPIEF
+64 ETRKDALKDPIEF
-77 AAKIPK
+77 ADKISK
-83 PPRPKLP
+83 TPRPKMP
-90 FWVWLLAGITAFL
+90 FWVWLLAGIIAFL

-113 QPATNDISQLIL
+113 QPASDDISNLIL

-136 VRGEVG
+136 VRGEIN

-156 LNVNQ
+156 LKANQ

-167 NNTPIAVSRDV
+167 NNTPISVGRDV
-178 KGLVYVT
+178 SGLVYVT
-185 VPLLKATGLYP
+185 LPLLKTTGLYP
-196 GESVAIT
+196 GESIAIT

-212 SNPGGFDF
+212 SNPGGFNF
-220 YNYLAQQGSFAGL
+220 KKYLAQQGAFAGL
-233 RGRYISHDDSQPPPW
+233 RGRYISHDDSQPAPW

-284 LPYDIRDTFV
+284 LPYEIRDIFV

-309 SFLLGV
+309 SFLLGI
-315 ILALTQRF
+315 ILAVTQRF
-323 SPQIRFILGLLTL
+323 SPKIRFGLGLLTL
-336 LFYLGLTGIS
+336 LLYLGLTGIS

-355 GLAVLIALLTQRQTK
+355 GLAVLIALVTQRQTK

-375 LLVAILLLI
+375 LGVAILLLI
-384 VNPLWISDIGFQ
+384 ANPTWIFDIGFQ

-407 TVPPLMQRLN
+407 TVPPLMQGLN

-431 AVMIWTLPLQLYI
+431 AVTIWTLPLQLYI
-444 FKVLSPYS
+444 FNVLSPYS

-467 LGGMASALVALFMP
+467 LGGMASALVALMLP
-481 GFGSAISQ
+481 GMGSLIAQ
-489 VLHYPILGLIETAD
+489 GLHYPIFGLIETAD
-503 YFSHLP
+503 YFSQLP

-516 SISLIQLITLY
+516 RISLMQLIALY
-527 SLNLLIWGYFIWVNP
+527 SLNLLIWGYFIWLNP
-542 QENPKILTSKKGWIP
+542 DSNPRFSTSKKGLIP
-557 LLFAVTCA
+557 ILFSVTLAV
-565 ILIVVAPGWYTKTTQ
+565 LIVVAPGWYTKTSQ

-594 VIEEKGKVT
+594 VIEEQGKVT
-603 LINSGSQNTAQFVV
+603 LINSGSQNTAKFVV

-627 EIQGSV
+627 EIQWSV
-633 ATHPQLGLSIGWP
+633 ATHSQLGLSIGWP
-646 FILENVPIKR
+646 LILENVPIKT

-676 ALAQQKGAYVPLI
+676 TLNQQKGSYIPLT
-689 LRQPVMLGS
+689 LGQPIMLGS
-698 VKLELL
+698 VQIELL
-704 NPQPPIIRFEMGQN
+704 NAQPPVIRFKLGQKV
-718 IWTLLGE
+718 WTLLGE
-725 TSINDQKQLMESQSL
+725 TTPNDQNQLLEGQKL

-750 EPLSPEI
+750 EPLTAEI
-757 LSVFKPKI
+757 LSVLKPEI

-771 SIDPKTVQILSQQ
+771 SIDAKTVETLSQQ
-784 QTQIFWTGRD
+784 RTQIFWTGRD
-794 GAIRWTPT
+794 GALRWTPT

-814 DGSLL
+814 DGSFL

>member
-1 MNQTVIFILAFA
+1 MVILILAFA
-13 YLLGLLVGAIPWV
+13 YLLGLLVTAIPGG
-26 NYGILGLGI
+26 NYAILGLGI
-35 ILALATALKQV
+35 LLAIATALKQV

-51 SRKARIQQFIKQK
+51 FRKARIQQFIKQK
-64 ETRKDALTDPIEF
+64 ETRKDALKDPIEF
-77 AAKIPK
+77 ADKISK
-83 PPRPKLP
+83 TPRPKMP
-90 FWVWLLAGITAFL
+90 FWVWLLAGIIAFL

-113 QPATNDISQLIL
+113 QPASDDISNLIL

-136 VRGEVG
+136 VRGEIN

-156 LNVNQ
+156 LKANQ

-167 NNTPIAVSRDV
+167 NNTPISVGRDV
-178 KGLVYVT
+178 SGLVYVT
-185 VPLLKATGLYP
+185 LPLLKTTGLYP
-196 GESVAIT
+196 GESIAIT

-212 SNPGGFDF
+212 SNPGGFNF
-220 YNYLAQQGSFAGL
+220 KKYLAQQGAFAGL
-233 RGRYISHDDSQPPPW
+233 RGRYISHDDSQPAPW

-284 LPYDIRDTFV
+284 LPYEIRDIFV

-309 SFLLGV
+309 SFLLGI
-315 ILALTQRF
+315 ILAVTQRF
-323 SPQIRFILGLLTL
+323 SPKIRFGLGLLTL
-336 LFYLGLTGIS
+336 LLYLGLTGIS

-355 GLAVLIALLTQRQTK
+355 GLAVLIALVTQRQTK

-375 LLVAILLLI
+375 LGVAILLLI
-384 VNPLWISDIGFQ
+384 ANPTWIFDIGFQ

-407 TVPPLMQRLN
+407 TVPPLMQGLN

-431 AVMIWTLPLQLYI
+431 AVTIWTLPLQLYI
-444 FKVLSPYS
+444 FNVLSPYS

-467 LGGMASALVALFMP
+467 LGGMASALVALMLP
-481 GFGSAISQ
+481 GMGSLIAQ
-489 VLHYPILGLIETAD
+489 GLHYPIFGLIETAD
-503 YFSHLP
+503 YFSQLP

-516 SISLIQLITLY
+516 RISLMQLIALY
-527 SLNLLIWGYFIWVNP
+527 SLNLLIWGYFIWLNP
-542 QENPKILTSKKGWIP
+542 DSNPRFSTSKKGLIP
-557 LLFAVTCA
+557 ILFSVTLAV
-565 ILIVVAPGWYTKTTQ
+565 LIVVAPGWYTKTSQ

-594 VIEEKGKVT
+594 VIEEQGKVT
-603 LINSGSQNTAQFVV
+603 LINSGSQNTAKFVV

-627 EIQGSV
+627 EIQWSV
-633 ATHPQLGLSIGWP
+633 ATHSQLGLSIGWP
-646 FILENVPIKR
+646 LILENVPIKT

-676 ALAQQKGAYVPLI
+676 TLNQQKGSYIPLT
-689 LRQPVMLGS
+689 LGQPIMLGS
-698 VKLELL
+698 VQIELL
-704 NPQPPIIRFEMGQN
+704 NAQPPVIRFKLGQKV
-718 IWTLLGE
+718 WTLLGE
-725 TSINDQKQLMESQSL
+725 TTPNDQNQLLEGQKL

-750 EPLSPEI
+750 EPLTAEI
-757 LSVFKPKI
+757 LSVLKPEI

-771 SIDPKTVQILSQQ
+771 SIDPKTVETLSQQ
-784 QTQIFWTGRD
+784 RTQIFWTGRD
-794 GAIRWTPT
+794 GALRWTPT

-814 DGSLL
+814 DGSFL

>member
-1 MNQTVIFILAFA
+1 MVILILAFA
-13 YLLGLLVGAIPWV
+13 YLLGLLVTAIPGG
-26 NYGILGLGI
+26 NYAILGLGI
-35 ILALATALKQV
+35 LLAIATALKQV

-51 SRKARIQQFIKQK
+51 FRKARIQQFIKQK
-64 ETRKDALTDPIEF
+64 ETRKDALKDPIEF
-77 AAKIPK
+77 ADKISK
-83 PPRPKLP
+83 TPRPKMP
-90 FWVWLLAGITAFL
+90 FWVWLLAGIIAFL

-113 QPATNDISQLIL
+113 QPASDDISNLIL

-136 VRGEVG
+136 VRGEIN

-156 LNVNQ
+156 LKANQ

-167 NNTPIAVSRDV
+167 NNTPISVGRDV
-178 KGLVYVT
+178 SGLVYVT
-185 VPLLKATGLYP
+185 LPLLKTTGLYP
-196 GESVAIT
+196 GESIAIT

-212 SNPGGFDF
+212 SNPGGFNF
-220 YNYLAQQGSFAGL
+220 KKYLAQQGAFAGL
-233 RGRYISHDDSQPPPW
+233 RGRYISHDDSQPAPW

-284 LPYDIRDTFV
+284 LPYEIRDIFV

-309 SFLLGV
+309 SFLLGI
-315 ILALTQRF
+315 ILAVTQRF
-323 SPQIRFILGLLTL
+323 SPKIRFGLGLLTL
-336 LFYLGLTGIS
+336 LLYLGLTGIS

-355 GLAVLIALLTQRQTK
+355 GLAVLIALVSQRQTK

-375 LLVAILLLI
+375 LGVAILLLI
-384 VNPLWISDIGFQ
+384 ANPTWIFDIGFQ

-407 TVPPLMQRLN
+407 TVPPLMQGLN

-431 AVMIWTLPLQLYI
+431 AVTIWTLPLQLYI
-444 FKVLSPYS
+444 FNVLSPYS

-467 LGGMASALVALFMP
+467 LGGMASALVALMLP
-481 GFGSAISQ
+481 GMGSLIAQ
-489 VLHYPILGLIETAD
+489 GLHYPIFGLIETAD
-503 YFSHLP
+503 YFSQLP

-516 SISLIQLITLY
+516 RISLMQLIALY
-527 SLNLLIWGYFIWVNP
+527 SLNLLIWGYFIWFNSDSNP
-542 QENPKILTSKKGWIP
+542 RFSTSKKGLIP
-557 LLFAVTCA
+557 ILFCVTLAV
-565 ILIVVAPGWYTKTTQ
+565 LIVVAPGWYTKTSQ

-594 VIEEKGKVT
+594 VIEEQGKVT
-603 LINSGSQNTAQFVV
+603 LINSGSQNTAKFVV

-627 EIQGSV
+627 EIQWSV
-633 ATHPQLGLSIGWP
+633 ATHSQLGLSIGWP
-646 FILENVPIKR
+646 LILENVPIKT

-676 ALAQQKGAYVPLI
+676 TLNQQKGSYIPLT
-689 LRQPVMLGS
+689 LGQPIMLGS
-698 VKLELL
+698 VQIELL
-704 NPQPPIIRFEMGQN
+704 NAQPPVIRFKLGQKV
-718 IWTLLGE
+718 WTLLGE
-725 TSINDQKQLMESQSL
+725 TTPNDQNQLLEGQKL

-750 EPLSPEI
+750 EPLTAEI
-757 LSVFKPKI
+757 LSVLKPEI

-771 SIDPKTVQILSQQ
+771 SIDPKTVETLSQQ
-784 QTQIFWTGRD
+784 RTQIFWTGRD
-794 GAIRWTPT
+794 GALRWTPT

-814 DGSLL
+814 DGSFL

>member
-1 MNQTVIFILAFA
+1 MVIFILAFA
-13 YLLGLLVGAIPWV
+13 YLLGLLVTAIPGG
-26 NYGILGLGI
+26 NYAILGLGI
-35 ILALATALKQV
+35 LLAIATALKQV

-51 SRKARIQQFIKQK
+51 FRKARIQQFIKQK
-64 ETRKDALTDPIEF
+64 ETRKDAIKDPIEF
-77 AAKIPK
+77 SEKISK
-83 PPRPKLP
+83 TPRPKMP
-90 FWVWLLAGITAFL
+90 FWVWLLAGIIAFL

-113 QPATNDISQLIL
+113 QPASDDISNLIL

-136 VRGEVG
+136 VRGEIN

-156 LNVNQ
+156 LKANQ

-167 NNTPIAVSRDV
+167 NNTPISVGRDV
-178 KGLVYVT
+178 SGLVYVT
-185 VPLLKATGLYP
+185 LPLLKTTGLYP
-196 GESVAIT
+196 GESIAIT
-203 GSLYQPQPP
+203 GSLYQPQSP

-220 YNYLAQQGSFAGL
+220 KKYLAQQGAFAGL

-284 LPYDIRDTFV
+284 LPYEIRDIFV

-309 SFLLGV
+309 SFLLGI
-315 ILALTQRF
+315 ILAVTQRF
-323 SPQIRFILGLLTL
+323 SPKIRFILGLLTL
-336 LFYLGLTGIS
+336 LLYLGLTGIS

-355 GLAVLIALLTQRQTK
+355 GLAVLIALVTQRQTK

-375 LLVAILLLI
+375 LWVAILLLI
-384 VNPLWISDIGFQ
+384 ANPTWIFDIGFQ

-431 AVMIWTLPLQLYI
+431 AVTIWTLPLQLYI
-444 FKVLSPYS
+444 FSVLSPYS

-467 LGGMASALVALFMP
+467 LGGMASALVALMLP
-481 GFGSAISQ
+481 GMGSLIAQ
-489 VLHYPILGLIETAD
+489 GLHYPIFGLIETAD
-503 YFSHLP
+503 YFSQLP

-516 SISLIQLITLY
+516 RISLMQLIALY
-527 SLNLLIWGYFIWVNP
+527 SLIFLIWGYFIWFNSDSNP
-542 QENPKILTSKKGWIP
+542 RFSTSKKGLIP
-557 LLFAVTCA
+557 ILFSVTLAV
-565 ILIVVAPGWYTKTTQ
+565 LIVVAPGWYTKTSQ

-594 VIEEKGKVT
+594 VIEEQGKVT
-603 LINSGSQNTAQFVV
+603 LINSGSQNTAKFVV

-627 EIQGSV
+627 EIQWSV
-633 ATHPQLGLSIGWP
+633 ATHSQLGLSIGWP
-646 FILENVPIKR
+646 LILENIPIKT

-676 ALAQQKGAYVPLI
+676 TLNQQKGSYIPLT
-689 LRQPVMLGS
+689 LGQPIMLGS
-698 VKLELL
+698 VQIELL
-704 NPQPPIIRFEMGQN
+704 NAQPPVIRFKLGQKV
-718 IWTLLGE
+718 WTLLGE
-725 TSINDQKQLMESQSL
+725 TTPNDQNQLLEGQKL

-750 EPLSPEI
+750 EPLTAEI
-757 LSVFKPKI
+757 LSVLKPEI

-771 SIDPKTVQILSQQ
+771 SIDAKTVETLSQQ

-794 GAIRWTPT
+794 GALRWTPT

-814 DGSLL
+814 DGSFL

>member
-1 MNQTVIFILAFA
+1 MVILILAFA
-13 YLLGLLVGAIPWV
+13 YLLGLLVTAIPGG
-26 NYGILGLGI
+26 NYAILGLGI
-35 ILALATALKQV
+35 LLAIATALKQV

-51 SRKARIQQFIKQK
+51 FRKARIQQFIKQK
-64 ETRKDALTDPIEF
+64 ETRKDALKDPIEF
-77 AAKIPK
+77 ADKISK
-83 PPRPKLP
+83 TPRPKMP
-90 FWVWLLAGITAFL
+90 FWVWLLAGIIAFL

-113 QPATNDISQLIL
+113 QPASDDISNLIL

-136 VRGEVG
+136 VRGEIN

-156 LNVNQ
+156 LKANQ

-167 NNTPIAVSRDV
+167 NNTPISVGRDV
-178 KGLVYVT
+178 SGLVYVT
-185 VPLLKATGLYP
+185 LPLLKTTGLYP
-196 GESVAIT
+196 GESIAIT

-212 SNPGGFDF
+212 SNPGGFNF
-220 YNYLAQQGSFAGL
+220 KKYLAQQGAFAGL
-233 RGRYISHDDSQPPPW
+233 RGRYISHDDSQPAPW

-284 LPYDIRDTFV
+284 LPYEIRDIFV

-309 SFLLGV
+309 SFLLGI
-315 ILALTQRF
+315 ILAVTQRF
-323 SPQIRFILGLLTL
+323 SPKIRFGLGLLTL
-336 LFYLGLTGIS
+336 LLYLGLTGIS

-355 GLAVLIALLTQRQTK
+355 GLAVLIALVTQRQTK

-375 LLVAILLLI
+375 LGVAILLLI
-384 VNPLWISDIGFQ
+384 ANPTWIFDIGFQ

-407 TVPPLMQRLN
+407 TVPPLMQGLN

-431 AVMIWTLPLQLYI
+431 AVTIWTLPLQLYI
-444 FKVLSPYS
+444 FNVLSPYS

-467 LGGMASALVALFMP
+467 LGGMASALVALMLP
-481 GFGSAISQ
+481 GMGSLIAQ
-489 VLHYPILGLIETAD
+489 GLHYPIFGLIETAD
-503 YFSHLP
+503 YFSQLP

-516 SISLIQLITLY
+516 RISLMQLIALY
-527 SLNLLIWGYFIWVNP
+527 SLNLLIWGYFIWLNP
-542 QENPKILTSKKGWIP
+542 DSNPRFSTSKKGLIP
-557 LLFAVTCA
+557 ILFSVTLAV
-565 ILIVVAPGWYTKTTQ
+565 LIVVAPGWYTKTSQ

-594 VIEEKGKVT
+594 VIEEQGKVT
-603 LINSGSQNTAQFVV
+603 LINSGSQNTAKFVV

-627 EIQGSV
+627 EIHWSV
-633 ATHPQLGLSIGWP
+633 ATHSQLGLSIGWP
-646 FILENVPIKR
+646 LILENIPIKT

-676 ALAQQKGAYVPLI
+676 TLNQQKGSYIPLT
-689 LRQPVMLGS
+689 LGQPIMLGS
-698 VKLELL
+698 VQIELL
-704 NPQPPIIRFEMGQN
+704 NAQPPVIRFKLGQKV
-718 IWTLLGE
+718 WTLLGE
-725 TSINDQKQLMESQSL
+725 TTPNDQNQLLEGQKL

-750 EPLSPEI
+750 EPLTAEI
-757 LSVFKPKI
+757 LSVLKPEI

-771 SIDPKTVQILSQQ
+771 SIDPKTVETLSQQ
-784 QTQIFWTGRD
+784 RTQIFWTGRD
-794 GAIRWTPT
+794 GALRWTPT

-814 DGSLL
+814 DGSFL